1 MNLFKIKRNKLNRQ
15 EAFNFEKRSQ
25 FGIRKLTIGV
35 VSLVIG
41 SGMVLSGVEQVQAGT
56 DYDPGVEIR
65 YVRNGSPKALASD
78 GDFKIEKSFVE
89 VNGVQYVD
97 VTLTFNQD
105 HDGYARRFLYFNMP
119 KSLYEPEKITRE
131 LYWQGERTPR
141 ETTEYRTWQ
150 GDYRFAD
157 EPWYRLW
164 DHRYIIGS
172 PDSLQGERHK
182 KVTSPTDSGGDTIGG
197 QSEGRWNGDWN
208 RLMFSA
214 PNNAGSGQEAL
225 TKAASDFKATSR
237 TVYIN
242 RFSGSNDKHVYKF
255 RARVKD
261 GNAPMN
267 FVVGLNEESGSH
279 ANFLAQYGTT
289 PDTRTLAE
297 KSTINPPA
305 RIGVNSLQDL
315 SQQTRNNIAQK
326 IREANPDLFNGADPL
341 VTNVTVSSDG
351 VGGNAVLR
359 FKDGS
364 EKTIPMKQLV
374 YKINTASGA
383 APTAPSTSTN
393 FVLKGRGV
401 VGNDMVG
408 LQGED
413 HQLNL
418 PAKKAVANIAT
429 IGNKATY
436 LTQWQE
442 QLNKFLELNKQLQSW
457 NNQWGFKN
465 GARTFGPDNWKAQHL
480 TASIKYTD
488 SRQTQIQGIEVK
500 GVTKDSRFGGT
511 VNTQVYG
518 LLTPAM
524 LFYQEDPLKTTKD
537 EAKATIDSI
546 GNINGKAADWKS
558 RIDAAQNQQAIE
570 AIITEA
576 RNEKNALDKK
586 KAAAIQE
593 INALPHLSQNE
604 KTAAINAINS
614 ATTTT
619 VVDQKLN
626 DAKALNTTNM
636 RNKGKEA
643 INALS
648 KLNDGEKTPYRNRID
663 NATTQDQINAI
674 IEEAAFEDLKRSALE
689 QLDNMNPAPSN
700 KDELRAQ
707 ITETN
712 FNTVSSD
719 GKKPAE
725 RIEAILERAKA
736 EVLRDQ
742 ARRDINAIS
751 GLPEEKKNE
760 FLGIVDRAQTP
771 SEITNA
777 VDQAR
782 AYSDYIQAKDAIN
795 QLTNINNKQKEELL
809 AGLERDKSQQGVA
822 DMLTSARALDG
833 EMKHLKDLVAQAET
847 IKQSSDYSRA
857 DGAKKNTFNTALDA
871 AKRVSPQTG
880 ELPTTSVG
888 QLISNLTDAIRGLG
902 GTTQPVT
909 KDVDKGNLRAEIDR
923 SSQVKDSANAE
934 YTYASEDKKQAY
946 EQALTQAIAVRDKA
960 NPVATQAEVDAAL
973 AKLQEARI
981 ALDGHAPDRDTT
993 PPVLGGDRMEIYS
1006 DVAAH
1011 AISTVGRKVP
1021 RPNQPTPVEEYGEN
1035 STRLNELIVT
1045 DQESGINID
1054 SVTFD
1059 EATQRHLQLLGLKFV
1074 KYDRQ
1079 QDNGAVGYFTTIEE
1093 NGVVNFTGTGIA
1105 KFYFTVA
1112 NTHGVVSPRL
1122 EYRYILKDD
1131 IAPTATPTEHVL
1143 IRGQEATITI
1153 PIQDNSMFGTEGG
1166 VSTGTMSIRP
1176 ENNTSDPLTPAI
1188 LNFTNGNTPQ
1198 AFTISIP
1205 DSSPEFVFENHNYG
1219 KRSRT
1224 GTVSLTANPSQTLER
1239 TTYKFRVADGNTP
1252 RGTSEK
1258 VTFTDITFTV
1268 VDRLAAPEE
1277 SAKVSVNNPS
1287 RLTEDEK
1294 NAIKQAVRT
1303 ANPHIAEIDNA
1314 ANGDTNKQ
1322 VRIDVA
1328 ENGRVTVTYPHGGKT
1343 DTLTAQQV
1351 SKTNP
1356 APTFGDFGVNTT
1368 VGSSTYKTIF
1378 VFGAKTNG
1386 SEVVEYAPDFVPDN
1400 ATGGIP
1406 VQDNTGIAKVELI
1419 GIDNENKVTNTGIA
1433 FTPEGKLLGEFDRNQ
1448 STNLV
1453 RNGINSVWHHR
1464 IKATDNGNPA
1474 KSAITSTIRIKAYR
1488 VEKTDETAI
1497 AKVYGTALTQDELTN
1512 KLRVAVS
1519 SGMTVPA
1526 DNHSH
1531 KVAGYTPENGQFT
1544 AITNISELPT
1554 SGNYTVKMETT
1565 NVYGQTI
1572 VNNIAV
1578 DYNEQKDVIEPIAP
1592 TQQALIDGAAPTTD
1606 ADKTAL
1612 INALKEANKTPEGTS
1627 KFPENTRFDVAENGA
1642 VTITYPD
1649 NSSETVTVPFKQKD
1663 SAQHTPV
1670 VAETPIDSA
1679 TTAGTPLTETERNA
1693 VKAAVTVPN
1702 FPAGDK
1708 QPTITVPDNASVT
1721 NGTNGNTGK
1730 PVVVATVEYPDGTTE
1745 QVEVPVKQ
1753 RDNAKY
1759 EATVTN
1765 PDAPA
1770 AIKASHATGSQ
1781 ITDQADKNA
1790 ILAKVSVPAG
1800 SNGTP
1805 SLDQNPVV
1813 EVKDGKQVVKVT
1825 VTYPDQTTDTVYVPV
1840 DQKDNETHN
1849 PTAPA
1854 EAVKL
1859 DAPATANST
1868 LSDDDKN
1875 AIKAAVTVPANS
1887 GGQVSLPEDAK
1898 VELVNGNPVV
1908 KATVTYPDGTTDIV
1922 EVPVVQKDS
1931 TKYDATAKETPVPL
1945 DSPVTPGQTLSAE
1958 EREALKFGVNVPAGS
1973 NGEIHVP
1980 ENAAVKLVGDKPVV
1994 EAEVRYP
2001 DGTVDKVQVPVRQY
2015 DRAVY
2020 TPNLVNPKEV
2030 PISVEPT
2037 NDTQITSPDD
2047 AAILANV
2054 DVPAATPDGTKPEV
2068 TKTIA
2073 SPVKDGTGANQ
2084 GKKVVEV
2091 EITYPD
2097 KSKEKIE
2104 VPVKHADNQV
2114 HNPEAP
2120 TKPVQLDVAA
2130 TTDTSL
2136 SDADK
2141 QAVKD
2146 AVTIPQGSGGVASLP
2161 EDAKVVD
2168 RNGTPVVPVTVTY
2181 PDGTTETVDVPVVQ
2195 KDSTKHTPV
2204 LTEANSPVL
2213 TDTPAKANEP
2223 VQETDKA
2230 AIAAKVDKTTLP
2242 PGTETKVPD
2251 DSVVELENGK
2261 PVVPVLV
2268 SYPDGTSEI
2277 IKVPV
2282 DQKDDLTYNPEA
2294 PNKDNAVAITSPQT
2308 QGTEITDP
2316 TDKAAILDS
2325 VTVPAVDGGQV
2336 PQVTKEIASPV
2347 TEGPDGPYVTVKV
2360 SYPDGTSETVNV
2372 PVNQKDNETHNPTV
2386 PEKAVQV
2393 DAPAVQDGTLSEDD
2407 KKAIKDTVV
2416 IPEGSG
2422 GQASLPADAKVIDRN
2437 GTPVVPVT
2445 VTYPDN
2451 TTDTVYVPVVQKDS
2465 VKHTPSLTDADQPVL
2480 TDTPAKAETPVQDTD
2495 KAAIAAKVDLS
2506 KLPENTTAKVPDG
2519 AKVELD
2525 GDKPVV
2531 PVLVS
2536 YPDGTSEIIKVPVDQ
2551 KDSETYTPTAPAAE
2565 APVAITG
2572 SDAPDAPIAEA
2583 DKPAILNSVTVPA
2596 VDGGQAPKVTKE
2608 ITSPVKVVD
2617 GKAFVEVTVTY
2628 PDKTSEVIPV
2638 PVNQKDNEANTPTVT
2653 APEKPAPI
2661 SVPVAENTPVE
2672 TDADKKLITDKVN
2685 VAGLPNPPQSVKVAE
2700 PAKVVLDQAGNPVV
2714 NVEVTYP
2721 DGTKDIVPVPVKQ
2734 ADNQTNTPSL
2744 KDPEVGKPAEVLV
2757 AIDPTPGVAINN
2769 PMDKEAIAAKVD
2781 LSKLPAGT
2789 TAEVADGAVVAND
2802 PLTNKPVVP
2811 VTVTYPD
2818 GTSETINVP
2827 VKQADNL
2834 AMDPSLKDTNPVP
2847 ILTEATVGLTVS
2859 DKANLDA
2866 IVAKVDP
2873 KTGKAEVVNNTI
2885 VAGKEDGPHAGQPVV
2900 NVLVTYPDGT
2910 QDTIEVPVKQ
2920 ADNVVKE
2927 PSLTDQTPVPIQ
2939 AAATTGTTVPA
2950 DDKQAILAK
2959 VKVPEGANATIADDA
2974 TVVREDGQ
2982 PVVPVTVTYP
2992 DGTTD
2997 TISVPVKRADNSK
3010 YTPSQ
3015 VTDPVQVDAAT
3026 APGTAITS
3034 QDDKDAIIAAVPVPK
3049 VAAGEKAPVVSLPEN
3064 PQVEEVNGQP
3074 VVKAIVTYAD
3084 GTTDT
3089 VDVPIVQKVSATKEP
3104 SLKEAEAGKPAQAVI
3119 TENPTAGASI
3129 TDPADQNVILD
3140 KVVVPEGG
3148 KASIADDAVV
3158 EMDGDQPVLPV
3169 TVTYTDGS
3177 KDIIKVP
3184 VKQAD
3189 NVAKEPSL
3197 KSQTPVG
3204 VMDAPAVGAQV
3215 EEPADLEAIKN
3226 NVDTKGGTASIEDP
3240 TIVEGPNNQPAVA
3253 VKVTYPDGTADTI
3266 LVPIKTADNVTYTPV
3281 LKSTDPVLVSV
3292 AIDNGTAVPEADQA
3306 KILANV
3312 DVPALTADGDK
3323 PAVDLSIEN
3332 PVVLQKNGQAGV
3344 EVTVTYQDGSKDKI
3358 FVPVDTDTDKD
3369 GFSNKEEEKAGTSAT
3384 DPASTPA
3391 GQDSAERLNPGL
3403 TEPVE
3408 VKNPDKLTDA
3418 EKEAVKKAVEDSN
3431 DLPAG
3436 TTVSVANDGTV
3447 TVTYPDNSTDTIKP
3461 KDAVTQ
3467 FVDTDGDGI
3476 SDRQETENGTDP
3488 SKVDSDNDG
3497 FSDKEEVESGTDP
3510 TKADS
3515 KPASSETDTDGDGI
3529 SNEDEVARGTDP
3541 NKSDTDGDG
3550 FSDQEEIT
3558 AGSNPTKA
3566 DSTPANVDKDGDG
3579 FTDTEEAAAGTD
3591 ANNPASTPAGQDSA
3605 DRLNPGLTEPVEVK
3619 NPDKLTDAEKESV
3632 KKAVEDSNDLPE
3644 GTEVTVS
3651 DNGTVTVTY
3660 PDKST
3665 DTIQPAETVKVAKDT
3680 DKDGFTDTEEATA
3693 GTSATDPSSTPAG
3706 QDSAGQLTPSLAEP
3720 VEVKN
3725 PDKLTDAEK
3734 ESVKRA
3740 VEETNDLPAGT
3751 EVSVSD
3757 SGTVTVTYPDK
3768 STDTIQPAE
3777 TVKVAKDTDK
3787 DGFTDT
3793 EEATAGT
3800 DATNPASTPAG
3811 QDSAGQL
3818 TPSLAEPVEVKNPD
3832 KLTDAEKDAVKKAVE
3847 DSNDLPEGTEV
3858 TVSDNG
3864 TVTVTYPDKSTD
3876 TIQPAETVK
3885 VAKDTDKDGF
3895 TDTEEEKAGTNATDP
3910 SSTPAG
3916 QDSAGQLTPSLTEP
3930 VEVKN
3935 PDKLTDA
3942 EKEAVKKAVEDSNDL
3957 PEGTEV
3963 TVSDNG
3969 TVTVTYPDKSTDT
3982 IKPADTVKV
3991 AKDTDK
3997 DGFTDT
4003 EEEKA
4008 GTNATDPS
4016 STPAG
4021 QDSAGQLTPGLGEP
4035 VEVKNPDKLSDAE
4048 KEAVKDAV
4056 QESNDLPAGTEITV
4070 SDNGTVTVTYPDKST
4085 DTIKPTD
4092 TVKVAK
4098 DTDKDG
4104 FTDTEEEKA
4113 GTNATDPSSTPAGQ
4127 DSAGQLTPGLGEPV
4141 EVKNPDKLSDAEKE
4155 AVKDAVQES
4164 NDLPAGTEITVS
4176 DNGTVT
4182 VTYPDKSTD
4191 TIEPAE
4197 TVKATKPVSETPVA
4211 PSKPEVTSTASG
4223 DVVVTPPTDNVTN
4236 LDITFT
4242 PEGSSQPVTVVV
4254 SKDATGTWTAPADSG
4269 LVVNPDGTITIPAD
4283 KVADGTAVTVVAEN
4297 GSISSPEVGSTVVP
4311 VPVVT
4316 PETPVAPSKPEVI
4329 STTSGD
4335 VVVTPPTDNV
4345 TNLDITFTP
4354 EGSSQPVTVVVSK
4367 DATGTWTAPADSGLV
4382 VNPDG
4387 TITIPAE
4394 NVADG
4399 TAVTVVAEN
4408 GSVSSP
4414 EVGSAVVP
4422 VPTPEL
4428 PAIPAKPTS
4437 VTNADGS
4444 VTIVPPVENVTGL
4457 DITFTPEGATEP
4469 VTVTLGKDATGAWTA
4484 PADSGLVVNPD
4495 GTITIP
4501 ADRLAD
4507 GTEGQVG
4514 LVAKNGDLT
4523 SNDPAPQVPETPAKS
4538 SVETNENGSVTIV
4551 PPVENVT
4558 GIDITFTP
4566 EGASQPV
4573 TVVVSKDAT
4582 GAWTAPA
4589 DSGLVVNPDGTITI
4603 PADKVAD
4610 GTAVSVVTK
4619 NGQVPSDEASAT
4631 YVPAKP
4637 ASTDTPVVEVPATPS
4652 LALDG
4657 SGNVLITPP
4666 AENATSLDIT
4676 FTPAGSET
4684 PITVTANKDATG
4696 NWILPETSIAVVN
4709 PDGTISISTS
4719 EMEGGT
4725 AVSVV
4730 AKNEGIPSSQAA
4742 TLLVQPKQTAEELAP
4757 TVKKPIAVE
4766 DASKLTDAE
4775 KKELEDVVR
4784 KDNVLPEGT
4793 EVSVADD
4800 GTVTVTYPDKS
4811 TDTILP
4817 TKTVMDAQNG
4827 KGTSHSL
4834 PAYDLTADED
4844 KDGFTNEE
4852 ELKQGSNVA
4861 DAKSVPAGKS
4871 SAERLTPTNDLAVKV
4886 KDLTKLSDAE
4896 KKAVETAIR
4905 KDKDLPEGTQIEVAN
4920 DGSVTITYPDGSIG
4934 RLPADQT
4941 VLHATHGE
4949 GVSHSLPAYDLTADE
4964 DKDGFTNEEELKQG
4978 SNAAD
4983 AKSVPAGKSSAERL
4997 TPTNDLAVKVKDLTK
5012 LSDAEKKAV
5021 ETAIR
5026 KNNTLP
5032 EGTQIEVANDGSVTI
5047 TYPDGSVD
5055 QIVATKV
5062 VATDSTVSPDS
5073 GVSQSSGTTKVLP
5086 GSASST
5092 RAAKKP
5098 LPATGE
5104 NGSPILVLSGLALLA
5119 GVAMFRKAKRED
5131 EN

>member
-1 MNLFKIKRNKLNRQ
+1 MFKIKRNKLNRQ

-35 VSLVIG
+35 VSLAIG
-41 SGMVLSGVEQVQAGT
+41 SSMVLNGVVQVNAGT
-56 DYDPGVEIR
+56 DVDNGEIR
-65 YVRNGSPKALASD
+65 HVRNGSPKEMAEGSAIPGTIAEKANYRD
-78 GDFKIEKSFVE
+78 YKIETVP
-89 VNGVQYVD
+89 VVVDGVQYVD
-97 VTLTFNQD
+97 VTLTFNER
-105 HDGYARRFLYFNMP
+105 GRAYSKNRFYVFNMP
-119 KSLYEPEKITRE
+119 NSLYEPKVITRE
-131 LYWQGERTPR
+131 VYQQAVVESQASVGNQT
-141 ETTEYRTWQ
+141 YI
-150 GDYRFAD
+150 DYRVVSSQKISTLTTSGWRE
-157 EPWYRLW
+157 EPTNVAPGTERWGVNY
-164 DHRYIIGS
+164 RYINGNPNS
-172 PDSLQGERHK
+172 PYF
-182 KVTSPTDSGGDTIGG
+182 DSGKGTMRQVIGPG
-197 QSEGRWNGDWN
+197 T
-208 RLMFSA
+208 
-214 PNNAGSGQEAL
+214 NNAGEAISWIYTNAGSYHGDWDRL
-225 TKAASDFKATSR
+225 ISHEFDRKSEVVNEFKNKSNSIYIDQARHSR
-237 TVYIN
+237 EKV
-242 RFSGSNDKHVYKF
+242 VYKF

-261 GNAPMN
+261 PNADMN
-267 FVVGLNEESGSH
+267 FIFGMNEMIANGH
-279 ANFLAQYGTT
+279 ANFVAKYGKT
-289 PDTRTLAE
+289 PDNRKYSERFSVNTPAKITVDNTSNLTRDNKLAIIAKIKE
-297 KSTINPPA
+297 ANSSLFSTD
-305 RIGVNSLQDL
+305 NSLKTPILEEPVEGDIPTNGTGNITLRYTDGSTATIPVANTVRQKVVATNNPAPKVVTALTHDTAKNSATKTENGQRTRIQLPDKLGVTDL
-315 SQQTRNNIAQK
+315 GQIANPAAKIDPVNRATTAENLWNAQLNALRAKNLGTGGTFATNTYINNIGSASDPTENNGLYDMSATSRFALSLKKSSTGQIEGILVK
-326 IREANPDLFNGADPL
+326 GPNAANNGQENVGLITAEMLFKN
-341 VTNVTVSSDG
+341 VSSLEP
-351 VGGNAVLR
+351 VRQSAR
-359 FKDGS
+359 
-364 EKTIPMKQLV
+364 
-374 YKINTASGA
+374 
-383 APTAPSTSTN
+383 
-393 FVLKGRGV
+393 
-401 VGNDMVG
+401 
-408 LQGED
+408 
-413 HQLNL
+413 
-418 PAKKAVANIAT
+418 
-429 IGNKATY
+429 
-436 LTQWQE
+436 QE
-442 QLNKFLELNKQLQSW
+442 
-457 NNQWGFKN
+457 
-465 GARTFGPDNWKAQHL
+465 
-480 TASIKYTD
+480 
-488 SRQTQIQGIEVK
+488 
-500 GVTKDSRFGGT
+500 
-511 VNTQVYG
+511 
-518 LLTPAM
+518 
-524 LFYQEDPLKTTKD
+524 
-537 EAKATIDSI
+537 
-546 GNINGKAADWKS
+546 
-558 RIDAAQNQQAIE
+558 IDALGAIDGKDVWK
-570 AIITEA
+570 
-576 RNEKNALDKK
+576 NE
-586 KAAAIQE
+586 
-593 INALPHLSQNE
+593 
-604 KTAAINAINS
+604 INS
-614 ATTTT
+614 ATSEETIQA
-619 VVDQKLN
+619 VVDKAKRAKAEFDKKKDAVKAKIDALTTLTPEQKEQFKQRVDNTTQSHMLEVPYE
-626 DAKALNTTNM
+626 DAKKAGLAKEKEQAIALINSLEHLPATGSPSKQESIDWINDEWIVPDSAALKNEVTDALINNAKIKA
-636 RNKGKEA
+636 NKELD
-643 INALS
+643 AL
-648 KLNDGEKTPYRNRID
+648 
-663 NATTQDQINAI
+663 
-674 IEEAAFEDLKRSALE
+674 
-689 QLDNMNPAPSN
+689 NPAPSN
-700 KDELRAQ
+700 LAELKRQINAVTKESAKAQ
-707 ITETN
+707 
-712 FNTVSSD
+712 
-719 GKKPAE
+719 GKTGQE
-725 RIEAILERAKA
+725 IIEAIVEKAKA
-736 EVLRDQ
+736 DSLKEQAKKDIAAVPGLSSTKKEEYKAKVDAATNVRDLEQ
-742 ARRDINAIS
+742 IVSEAKAHAEYETAKQTIQ
-751 GLPEEKKNE
+751 GLPNLNNAQKEALIRSLDDDKTQAGIAATLDEARQQDSDMARLKELEVQAEQLKNSSAYRDGAQDKKKA
-760 FLGIVDRAQTP
+760 LDDALAASKAITP
-771 SEITNA
+771 SNGQRPT
-777 VDQAR
+777 VDLGQMIRNLEDGIKGLGQNPVAR
-782 AYSDYIQAKDAIN
+782 
-795 QLTNINNKQKEELL
+795 TV
-809 AGLERDKSQQGVA
+809 DKSS
-822 DMLTSARALDG
+822 L
-833 EMKHLKDLVAQAET
+833 
-847 IKQSSDYSRA
+847 
-857 DGAKKNTFNTALDA
+857 N
-871 AKRVSPQTG
+871 
-880 ELPTTSVG
+880 
-888 QLISNLTDAIRGLG
+888 
-902 GTTQPVT
+902 
-909 KDVDKGNLRAEIDR
+909 AEIQRD
-923 SSQVKDSANAE
+923 SSVKAQNNYSYQFATE
-934 YTYASEDKKQAY
+934 SKKQAY
-946 EQALTQAIAVRDKA
+946 ETA
-960 NPVATQAEVDAAL
+960 
-973 AKLQEARI
+973 LQEAQNVANNQQATQDQVNAATDKLRNARL
-981 ALDGHAPDRDTT
+981 ALDGHAPDHVQDTLADST
-993 PPVLGGDRMEIYS
+993 DLVVPEAVQIKGTTVAEDEKQTIIDALKAANPGKLPADTNYDVAPNGAVTVRYS
-1006 DVAAH
+1006 DNSREDVNVPLKSG
-1011 AISTVGRKVP
+1011 IPTVTT
-1021 RPNQPTPVEEYGEN
+1021 QPHDLVVFKNTDMTTPVELAGFADNESISDVQIV
-1035 STRLNELIVT
+1035 ST
-1045 DQESGINID
+1045 
-1054 SVTFD
+1054 
-1059 EATQRHLQLLGLKFV
+1059 
-1074 KYDRQ
+1074 
-1079 QDNGAVGYFTTIEE
+1079 
-1093 NGVVNFTGTGIA
+1093 NGVTKDEMGL
-1105 KFYFTVA
+1105 TV
-1112 NTHGVVSPRL
+1112 G
-1122 EYRYILKDD
+1122 EKDK
-1131 IAPTATPTEHVL
+1131 
-1143 IRGQEATITI
+1143 
-1153 PIQDNSMFGTEGG
+1153 
-1166 VSTGTMSIRP
+1166 
-1176 ENNTSDPLTPAI
+1176 ENNTKAALISGKTGTSYGVGKHTRKLRALDNLGQASAATNDFYVRVVDATVNQPDTAIEKAFDQALTPEDVRPKI
-1188 LNFTNGNTPQ
+1188 NFN
-1198 AFTISIP
+1198 
-1205 DSSPEFVFENHNYG
+1205 
-1219 KRSRT
+1219 
-1224 GTVSLTANPSQTLER
+1224 
-1239 TTYKFRVADGNTP
+1239 
-1252 RGTSEK
+1252 
-1258 VTFTDITFTV
+1258 
-1268 VDRLAAPEE
+1268 
-1277 SAKVSVNNPS
+1277 
-1287 RLTEDEK
+1287 
-1294 NAIKQAVRT
+1294 
-1303 ANPHIAEIDNA
+1303 
-1314 ANGDTNKQ
+1314 
-1322 VRIDVA
+1322 
-1328 ENGRVTVTYPHGGKT
+1328 
-1343 DTLTAQQV
+1343 
-1351 SKTNP
+1351 
-1356 APTFGDFGVNTT
+1356 
-1368 VGSSTYKTIF
+1368 VGS
-1378 VFGAKTNG
+1378 G
-1386 SEVVEYAPDFVPDN
+1386 
-1400 ATGGIP
+1400 
-1406 VQDNTGIAKVELI
+1406 QDNLI
-1419 GIDNENKVTNTGIA
+1419 DFEVII
-1433 FTPEGKLLGEFDRNQ
+1433 P
-1448 STNLV
+1448 
-1453 RNGINSVWHHR
+1453 
-1464 IKATDNGNPA
+1464 TDA
-1474 KSAITSTIRIKAYR
+1474 
-1488 VEKTDETAI
+1488 
-1497 AKVYGTALTQDELTN
+1497 
-1512 KLRVAVS
+1512 
-1519 SGMTVPA
+1519 
-1526 DNHSH
+1526 
-1531 KVAGYTPENGQFT
+1531 
-1544 AITNISELPT
+1544 PT
-1554 SGNYTVKMETT
+1554 SGQNKDIPVIIRTKAHANAPEDFKRTFVSQDKTVTVRAT
-1565 NVYGQTI
+1565 W
-1572 VNNIAV
+1572 
-1578 DYNEQKDVIEPIAP
+1578 P
-1592 TQQALIDGAAPTTD
+1592 TQAAHIEVVPPANTAPALIDSARPTTD
-1606 ADKTAL
+1606 ADKTALINALKEANKTPEGASKFPENTDFNVAENGAVTITYPDRSSETVTVPFKQKDSAQHTPVVTETPINSAATANTPLTEEERNAVKEAVTVPTFTGDRQPTVTVPADARVTNGTEGNTGKPVVVATVEYPDGSTEQVEVPVKSGIPTVTTQPHDLVVFKNTDMTTPVELGGFTDNESIKDVQIVSTNGSTKDEMGLTVGEKDKGSNTKAALISGKTDSAIGKHTRKLRALDNLDQASAATNDFYVRIVDATVNQPETAIEKALGQALTPEDVRPKINFNVGSGQDNMIDFEVIIPTDAPTSGQNKEVSVIIRTKAHANAPEDFKRTFVSQDKTVTVRATWPTQAAHIEVAPPADTAPALIDSARPTTETDKNAL

-1627 KFPENTRFDVAENGA
+1627 KFPENTRFDVAENGT

-1649 NSSETVTVPFKQKD
+1649 RSSETVNVPFKQKD
-1663 SAQHTPV
+1663 SAQHTPSV
-1670 VAETPIDSA
+1670 TETPINSAA
-1679 TTAGTPLTETERNA
+1679 TTGTPLTEDERNA

-1745 QVEVPVKQ
+1745 QVEVPVRR

-1825 VTYPDQTTDTVYVPV
+1825 VTYGDQTKDEVFVPV

-1849 PTAPA
+1849 PTAP
-1854 EAVKL
+1854 ETAVQV

-1887 GGQVSLPEDAK
+1887 GGQVSLAPDAK

-1908 KATVTYPDGTTDIV
+1908 KATVTYPDGTTDI
-1922 EVPVVQKDS
+1922 
-1931 TKYDATAKETPVPL
+1931 
-1945 DSPVTPGQTLSAE
+1945 
-1958 EREALKFGVNVPAGS
+1958 
-1973 NGEIHVP
+1973 
-1980 ENAAVKLVGDKPVV
+1980 
-1994 EAEVRYP
+1994 
-2001 DGTVDKVQVPVRQY
+2001 
-2015 DRAVY
+2015 
-2020 TPNLVNPKEV
+2020 
-2030 PISVEPT
+2030 
-2037 NDTQITSPDD
+2037 
-2047 AAILANV
+2047 
-2054 DVPAATPDGTKPEV
+2054 
-2068 TKTIA
+2068 
-2073 SPVKDGTGANQ
+2073 
-2084 GKKVVEV
+2084 
-2091 EITYPD
+2091 
-2097 KSKEKIE
+2097 
-2104 VPVKHADNQV
+2104 
-2114 HNPEAP
+2114 
-2120 TKPVQLDVAA
+2120 
-2130 TTDTSL
+2130 
-2136 SDADK
+2136 
-2141 QAVKD
+2141 
-2146 AVTIPQGSGGVASLP
+2146 
-2161 EDAKVVD
+2161 
-2168 RNGTPVVPVTVTY
+2168 
-2181 PDGTTETVDVPVVQ
+2181 VDVPVVQ

-2407 KKAIKDTVV
+2407 KKAVKDAVV
-2416 IPEGSG
+2416 IPDGSG
-2422 GQASLPADAKVIDRN
+2422 GVASLPEDAKVELVDN
-2437 GTPVVPVT
+2437 KPVVPVT

-2451 TTDTVYVPVVQKDS
+2451 TKDTVYVPVVQKDS
-2465 VKHTPSLTDADQPVL
+2465 VKYTPSLTDANSPVL

-2519 AKVELD
+2519 AKVELVD
-2525 GDKPVV
+2525 NKPVV

-2536 YPDGTSEIIKVPVDQ
+2536 YPDGTSETIKVPVDQ

-2565 APVAITG
+2565 TPVAITG
-2572 SDAPDAPIAEA
+2572 SDAPDAPIAET

-2628 PDKTSEVIPV
+2628 PDDTYEKVNV
-2638 PVNQKDNEANTPTVT
+2638 PVNQKDNEANDPTVT

-2672 TDADKKLITDKVN
+2672 SDADKKLITDKVN

-2700 PAKVVLDQAGNPVV
+2700 PAKVVMDQAGNPVV

-2744 KDPEVGKPAEVLV
+2744 KEPELGKPAEALV
-2757 AIDPTPGVAINN
+2757 AIDPTPGAAITNQA
-2769 PMDKEAIAAKVD
+2769 DKDAVVAKVD

-2789 TAEVADGAVVAND
+2789 TAAVADGAVVAND

-2818 GTSETINVP
+2818 GTSEIINVP

-2834 AMDPSLKDTNPVP
+2834 ALDPSLKDTNPVP

-2866 IVAKVDP
+2866 IAAKVDP

-2920 ADNVVKE
+2920 ADNVANE

-2939 AAATTGTTVPA
+2939 AAATTGTPVPA
-2950 DDKQAILAK
+2950 SDKQAILDK
-2959 VKVPEGANATIADDA
+2959 VEVPEGANATIADDA
-2974 TVVREDGQ
+2974 TVVRENGQ

-3010 YTPSQ
+3010 YTPSP

-3064 PQVEEVNGQP
+3064 PRVEEVNGQP

-3240 TIVEGPNNQPAVA
+3240 TIVEGPNHQPAVA

-3292 AIDNGTAVPEADQA
+3292 ATDNGTAVPEADQA

-3344 EVTVTYQDGSKDKI
+3344 EVTVTYPDGSKDKI

-3384 DPASTPA
+3384 DPASTPD

-3418 EKEAVKKAVEDSN
+3418 EKEAVKKAVEASN

-3447 TVTYPDNSTDTIKP
+3447 TVTYPDNSTDTIQP

-3497 FSDKEEVESGTDP
+3497 FSDKEEVERGTDP

-3529 SNEDEVARGTDP
+3529 SNEDEATRGTDP

-3591 ANNPASTPAGQDSA
+3591 ANNPSSTPEGQDSAERLNPGLTEPVEVKNSDKLTDAEKEAVKKAVEDSNDLPAGTTVSVANDGTVTVTYPDKSTDTIQPAETVKVAKDTDKDGFTDTEEATAGTSATDPSSTPAGQDSA
-3605 DRLNPGLTEPVEVK
+3605 GQLTPSLAEPVEVK

-3706 QDSAGQLTPSLAEP
+3706 QDSADRLNPGLTEP

-3800 DATNPASTPAG
+3800 DATNPSSTPAGQDSAGQLTPSLAEPVEVKNPDKLTDAEKESVKKAVEDSNDLPEGTEVSVSDNGTVTVTYPDKSTDTIQPAETVKVAKDTDKDGFTDTEEEKAGTNATDPSSTPAGQDSAGQLTPGLTEPVEVKNPDKLTDAEKDAVKKAVEASNDLPEGTEVTVSDNGTVTVTYPDKSTDTIQPAETVKVAKDTDKDGFTDTEEATAGTDATNPASTPAG

-3832 KLTDAEKDAVKKAVE
+3832 KLTDAEKESVKKAVE

-3858 TVSDNG
+3858 SVSDNG

-3969 TVTVTYPDKSTDT
+3969 TVTVTYPDKSADT
-3982 IKPADTVKV
+3982 I
-3991 AKDTDK
+3991 
-3997 DGFTDT
+3997 
-4003 EEEKA
+4003 
-4008 GTNATDPS
+4008 
-4016 STPAG
+4016 
-4021 QDSAGQLTPGLGEP
+4021 Q
-4035 VEVKNPDKLSDAE
+4035 
-4048 KEAVKDAV
+4048 
-4056 QESNDLPAGTEITV
+4056 
-4070 SDNGTVTVTYPDKST
+4070 
-4085 DTIKPTD
+4085 PTD
-4092 TVKVAK
+4092 TVKA
-4098 DTDKDG
+4098 
-4104 FTDTEEEKA
+4104 A
-4113 GTNATDPSSTPAGQ
+4113 
-4127 DSAGQLTPGLGEPV
+4127 
-4141 EVKNPDKLSDAEKE
+4141 
-4155 AVKDAVQES
+4155 
-4164 NDLPAGTEITVS
+4164 
-4176 DNGTVT
+4176 
-4182 VTYPDKSTD
+4182 
-4191 TIEPAE
+4191 
-4197 TVKATKPVSETPVA
+4197 KPVSETPVA
-4211 PSKPEVTSTASG
+4211 PSKPEVTATDSG
-4223 DVVVTPPTDNVTN
+4223 AVVVTPPTDNVTN

-4242 PEGSSQPVTVVV
+4242 PEGASQPVTVVV
-4254 SKDATGTWTAPADSG
+4254 SKDENGIWTAPADSG
-4269 LVVNPDGTITIPAD
+4269 LVINSDGTITIPAE

-4311 VPVVT
+4311 VPAVT
-4316 PETPVAPSKPEVI
+4316 PETPVAPSKPEV
-4329 STTSGD
+4329 TATDSGA

-4730 AKNEGIPSSQAA
+4730 AKNEGVPSSQAA

-4896 KKAVETAIR
+4896 KETVETAIR

-4941 VLHATHGE
+4941 VLQVAHGE
-4949 GVSHSLPAYDLTADE
+4949 GTSHSLPAYDLTADE

-4978 SNAAD
+4978 SNVAD

-5012 LSDAEKKAV
+5012 LTDAEKKAV

>member
-1 MNLFKIKRNKLNRQ
+1 MFKIKRNKLNRQ
-15 EAFNFEKRSQ
+15 EAFNFEKRSR

-35 VSLVIG
+35 VSLAIG
-41 SGMVLSGVEQVQAGT
+41 SGMVLNAAEQVYAGT
-56 DYDPGVEIR
+56 DFDSGEIR
-65 YVRNGSPKALASD
+65 HVRNGSPKEMAEGSAVPGTIAEKANYRD
-78 GDFKIEKSFVE
+78 YKIETVPVVE
-89 VNGVQYVD
+89 NGVQYVD
-97 VTLTFNQD
+97 VTLTFNER
-105 HDGYARRFLYFNMP
+105 GRAYSKNRFYVFNMP
-119 KSLYEPEKITRE
+119 SSLYEPKVITRE
-131 LYWQGERTPR
+131 VYQQAVQESQSSVGSQTYTDYKIVASQKISTLTTSGWR
-141 ETTEYRTWQ
+141 E
-150 GDYRFAD
+150 
-157 EPWYRLW
+157 EPTNVAPGTDRWGVNY
-164 DHRYIIGS
+164 RYINGNPESSDYNKGNNTMRQIIGPGNNNS
-172 PDSLQGERHK
+172 GEAISWIY
-182 KVTSPTDSGGDTIGG
+182 TSKGAYD
-197 QSEGRWNGDWN
+197 GDWD
-208 RLMFSA
+208 RLISHSFDGKA
-214 PNNAGSGQEAL
+214 EVVNN
-225 TKAASDFKATSR
+225 FKNKSNSIYIEQARHSR
-237 TVYIN
+237 EKV
-242 RFSGSNDKHVYKF
+242 VYKF

-261 GNAPMN
+261 PNADMN
-267 FVVGLNEESGSH
+267 FIFGMNEMIANGH
-279 ANFLAQYGTT
+279 ANFVAKYGKT
-289 PDTRTLAE
+289 PDNRKYSERFSVNTPAKITVDNTSNLTRDNKLAIIAKIKEANSSLFSTDNSLKTPILEEPVEGDIPTNGTGNITLRYTDGSTATIPVANTVRQKVVATNNPAPKVVTALTHDTAKNSATKTENGQRTRIQLPDKLGVTDLGQIANPAAKIDPVNRATTAE
-297 KSTINPPA
+297 NLWNAQLNALRAKNLGTGGTFATNTYINNIGSASDPTENNGLYDMSATSRFALSLKKSSTGQIEGILVKGPNADNNAQVDVGLITADMLFKNVSSIEPA
-305 RIGVNSLQDL
+305 RQSARQEIDNLG
-315 SQQTRNNIAQK
+315 NI
-326 IREANPDLFNGADPL
+326 
-341 VTNVTVSSDG
+341 DG
-351 VGGNAVLR
+351 
-359 FKDGS
+359 KDGWKN
-364 EKTIPMKQLV
+364 EINNAGTEAEIQAVVDKAKRTKAEFDKKKDAVKAKIDALTTLTPEQKEQFKQRV
-374 YKINTASGA
+374 DNTTQSHMLEV
-383 APTAPSTSTN
+383 PY
-393 FVLKGRGV
+393 
-401 VGNDMVG
+401 
-408 LQGED
+408 ED
-413 HQLNL
+413 
-418 PAKKAVANIAT
+418 AKKA
-429 IGNKATY
+429 
-436 LTQWQE
+436 
-442 QLNKFLELNKQLQSW
+442 
-457 NNQWGFKN
+457 
-465 GARTFGPDNWKAQHL
+465 
-480 TASIKYTD
+480 
-488 SRQTQIQGIEVK
+488 
-500 GVTKDSRFGGT
+500 
-511 VNTQVYG
+511 G
-518 LLTPAM
+518 L
-524 LFYQEDPLKTTKD
+524 
-537 EAKATIDSI
+537 AKE
-546 GNINGKAADWKS
+546 KE
-558 RIDAAQNQQAIE
+558 QAI
-570 AIITEA
+570 
-576 RNEKNALDKK
+576 AL
-586 KAAAIQE
+586 
-593 INALPHLSQNE
+593 
-604 KTAAINAINS
+604 INS
-614 ATTTT
+614 LEHLPATGSPSKQESIEWINDPWIVPDSAT
-619 VVDQKLN
+619 LN
-626 DAKALNTTNM
+626 NEVTDALINNAKFKA
-636 RNKGKEA
+636 KKE
-643 INALS
+643 
-648 KLNDGEKTPYRNRID
+648 
-663 NATTQDQINAI
+663 
-674 IEEAAFEDLKRSALE
+674 
-689 QLDNMNPAPSN
+689 LDAMNPAPSN
-700 KDELRAQ
+700 LAELKRQIDAVTRDTAKAQ
-707 ITETN
+707 
-712 FNTVSSD
+712 
-719 GKKPAE
+719 GKTGQE
-725 RIEAILERAKA
+725 IIEAIVEKAKTDALKEQAKKDIAAVPGLSAEKKKEYQDKVDAATNVRDLEQIVSEAKA
-736 EVLRDQ
+736 HAEYETAKQTIQGLPNLNNAQKEALLASLDDDKTQAGIAATLDEARQQDSDMARLKELQDQ
-742 ARRDINAIS
+742 AEQLKNSSAYRDGQPDKKKTLDDALNASKLI
-751 GLPEEKKNE
+751 
-760 FLGIVDRAQTP
+760 TP
-771 SEITNA
+771 SNGQRPT
-777 VDQAR
+777 VDLGQMIRNLEDGIKGLGQNPVAR
-782 AYSDYIQAKDAIN
+782 
-795 QLTNINNKQKEELL
+795 TV
-809 AGLERDKSQQGVA
+809 DKSS
-822 DMLTSARALDG
+822 L
-833 EMKHLKDLVAQAET
+833 
-847 IKQSSDYSRA
+847 
-857 DGAKKNTFNTALDA
+857 N
-871 AKRVSPQTG
+871 
-880 ELPTTSVG
+880 
-888 QLISNLTDAIRGLG
+888 
-902 GTTQPVT
+902 
-909 KDVDKGNLRAEIDR
+909 AEIQRD
-923 SSQVKDSANAE
+923 SSVKAQNNYSYQFATE
-934 YTYASEDKKQAY
+934 SKKQAY
-946 EQALTQAIAVRDKA
+946 ETA
-960 NPVATQAEVDAAL
+960 
-973 AKLQEARI
+973 LQEAQNVANNQQATQDQVNAATDKLRNARL
-981 ALDGHAPDRDTT
+981 ALDGHAPDRVQDTT
-993 PPVLGGDRMEIYS
+993 PPVLEGDKMTAYS
-1006 DVAAH
+1006 DVSVH
-1011 AISTVGRKVP
+1011 GVSTVGRKVP
-1021 RPNQPTPVEEYGEN
+1021 RPNQSTTVDEYGEN
-1035 STRLNELIVT
+1035 STSLVELILK
-1045 DQESGINID
+1045 DDESDIDINSITFEEASLAQLR
-1054 SVTFD
+1054 SVG
-1059 EATQRHLQLLGLKFV
+1059 LQFV
-1074 KYDRQ
+1074 KYDSQ
-1079 QDNGAVGYFTTIEE
+1079 KENGAVGYFTTIEE
-1093 NGVVNFTGTGIA
+1093 NGIVKFTGSGNL
-1105 KFYFTVA
+1105 KLYFTVA
-1112 NTHGVVSPRL
+1112 NSDGATSQRL
-1122 EYRYILKDD
+1122 EYRYTLKDD

-1143 IRGQEATITI
+1143 IRGQEATVSI
-1153 PIQDNSMFGTEGG
+1153 PIEDNSLFGTGGG

-1176 ENNTSDPLTPAI
+1176 ANNTTDPLTPTI
-1188 LNFTNGNTPQ
+1188 LNFTNGNSPQ

-1205 DSSPEFVFENHNYG
+1205 ENSPEFMFGSENYG
-1219 KRSRT
+1219 KRSHT
-1224 GTVSLTANPSQTLER
+1224 GTVSLVANPSQTLER
-1239 TTYKFRVADGNTP
+1239 TTYKFRLADGNKPHT
-1252 RGTSEK
+1252 TAEK
-1258 VTFTDITFTV
+1258 VSFTDITFTV
-1268 VDRLAAPEE
+1268 VERLVAPEE

-1294 NAIKQAVRT
+1294 NAIKQAVKN
-1303 ANPHIAEIDNA
+1303 ANPHIAAIDGNA
-1314 ANGDTNKQ
+1314 GGVADKQ
-1322 VRIDVA
+1322 VKIDVA
-1328 ENGRVTVTYPHGGKT
+1328 NDGRVTVTYPHGGKT
-1343 DTLTAQQV
+1343 DSLEANLVTKENRAPIAHVEEFGPKRQVTGNQIPDSNPNDRNRPTVFVFANQAIPTGREGLTREVLETKNMGFLKMTDPDGDTLREVNITNINSASIGIKVSPNGTLSGTPTSVLNPGQGWVAMVKPVDQHGKQGNPVYFHFRAYTDKLVADAETNPVAGTYGQAVRDQDIFSKLTIDARSRDTAVPETFTVPDGSNPAEKAQYTRTITGYSSTNNGQGV
-1351 SKTNP
+1351 TTVKNGVAGLPTQGTYYAEVTTTNIWGQTIKNYVKVVYALLTDTLNPQAPTTPVNIQGDTVQDSEKPRIIQALKDANPSITFPETTRFEVAGDGTVTIIYPDDSTATPSRDTVRVPTESNP

-1406 VQDNTGIAKVELI
+1406 VQDNTSIAKVELI

-1474 KSAITSTIRIKAYR
+1474 KSAITSTIRFQAYR

-1670 VAETPIDSA
+1670 VAETPINSA
-1679 TTAGTPLTETERNA
+1679 ATAGTELTETERNA

-1702 FPAGDK
+1702 FPAGDR
-1708 QPTITVPDNASVT
+1708 QPTVTVPADARVT
-1721 NGTNGNTGK
+1721 DGTNGNTGK
-1730 PVVVATVEYPDGTTE
+1730 PVVVVTVNYPDGSSE
-1745 QVEVPVKQ
+1745 NVEVPVKQ

-1759 EATVTN
+1759 EATVSN
-1765 PDAPA
+1765 PDTPA
-1770 AIKASHATGSQ
+1770 AIKASHETGTQ
-1781 ITDQADKNA
+1781 ITDQADKDA
-1790 ILAKVSVPAG
+1790 ILAKVSVPTG
-1800 SNGTP
+1800 SKGTP

-1813 EVKDGKQVVKVT
+1813 EERDGKPVVKVT

-1898 VELVNGNPVV
+1898 VELVGDKPVV

-1922 EVPVVQKDS
+1922 DVPVVQKDS
-1931 TKYDATAKETPVPL
+1931 TKYDATASTTPVPL

-1980 ENAAVKLVGDKPVV
+1980 ENAAVKLDGDKPVV

-2020 TPNLVNPKEV
+2020 TPNLVEAKEV

-2037 NDTQITSPDD
+2037 NDTQIASPDD

-2130 TTDTSL
+2130 TSDTSL

-2230 AIAAKVDKTTLP
+2230 AIAAKVDKKTLP
-2242 PGTETKVPD
+2242 QGTETKVPD
-2251 DSVVELENGK
+2251 DAVVELENGK

-2282 DQKDDLTYNPEA
+2282 DQKDDLTYNPTA

-2308 QGTEITDP
+2308 PGTEITDP

-2325 VTVPAVDGGQV
+2325 VTVPAVDGGQA
-2336 PQVTKEIASPV
+2336 PRVTKEITSPV
-2347 TEGPDGPYVTVKV
+2347 TEGPDGPYVTVTV
-2360 SYPDGTSETVNV
+2360 TYPDDTSETVNV

-2386 PEKAVQV
+2386 PETAVQV

-2407 KKAIKDTVV
+2407 KKAVKDAVT

-2661 SVPVAENTPVE
+2661 SLPVAENTPVE

-3064 PQVEEVNGQP
+3064 PQVEVVNAQP

-3104 SLKEAEAGKPAQAVI
+3104 SLKETEPGKLAQAVI
-3119 TENPTAGASI
+3119 TENPTAGKAI
-3129 TDPADQNVILD
+3129 TDPADQKAILD

-3292 AIDNGTAVPEADQA
+3292 ATDNGTAVPEADQA

-3369 GFSNKEEEKAGTSAT
+3369 GFSNKEEEKAGTNAT
-3384 DPASTPA
+3384 DPSSTPA
-3391 GQDSAERLNPGL
+3391 GQDSAGRLTPGL

-3497 FSDKEEVESGTDP
+3497 FSDKEEVERGTDP

-3660 PDKST
+3660 PDKSA
-3665 DTIQPAETVKVAKDT
+3665 DTIQ
-3680 DKDGFTDTEEATA
+3680 
-3693 GTSATDPSSTPAG
+3693 
-3706 QDSAGQLTPSLAEP
+3706 
-3720 VEVKN
+3720 
-3725 PDKLTDAEK
+3725 
-3734 ESVKRA
+3734 
-3740 VEETNDLPAGT
+3740 
-3751 EVSVSD
+3751 
-3757 SGTVTVTYPDK
+3757 
-3768 STDTIQPAE
+3768 
-3777 TVKVAKDTDK
+3777 
-3787 DGFTDT
+3787 
-3793 EEATAGT
+3793 
-3800 DATNPASTPAG
+3800 
-3811 QDSAGQL
+3811 
-3818 TPSLAEPVEVKNPD
+3818 
-3832 KLTDAEKDAVKKAVE
+3832 
-3847 DSNDLPEGTEV
+3847 
-3858 TVSDNG
+3858 
-3864 TVTVTYPDKSTD
+3864 
-3876 TIQPAETVK
+3876 
-3885 VAKDTDKDGF
+3885 
-3895 TDTEEEKAGTNATDP
+3895 
-3910 SSTPAG
+3910 
-3916 QDSAGQLTPSLTEP
+3916 
-3930 VEVKN
+3930 
-3935 PDKLTDA
+3935 
-3942 EKEAVKKAVEDSNDL
+3942 
-3957 PEGTEV
+3957 
-3963 TVSDNG
+3963 
-3969 TVTVTYPDKSTDT
+3969 
-3982 IKPADTVKV
+3982 
-3991 AKDTDK
+3991 
-3997 DGFTDT
+3997 
-4003 EEEKA
+4003 
-4008 GTNATDPS
+4008 
-4016 STPAG
+4016 
-4021 QDSAGQLTPGLGEP
+4021 
-4035 VEVKNPDKLSDAE
+4035 
-4048 KEAVKDAV
+4048 
-4056 QESNDLPAGTEITV
+4056 
-4070 SDNGTVTVTYPDKST
+4070 
-4085 DTIKPTD
+4085 PTD
-4092 TVKVAK
+4092 TVKA
-4098 DTDKDG
+4098 
-4104 FTDTEEEKA
+4104 A
-4113 GTNATDPSSTPAGQ
+4113 
-4127 DSAGQLTPGLGEPV
+4127 
-4141 EVKNPDKLSDAEKE
+4141 
-4155 AVKDAVQES
+4155 
-4164 NDLPAGTEITVS
+4164 
-4176 DNGTVT
+4176 
-4182 VTYPDKSTD
+4182 
-4191 TIEPAE
+4191 
-4197 TVKATKPVSETPVA
+4197 KPVSETPVA
-4211 PSKPEVTSTASG
+4211 PSKPEVTATDSG
-4223 DVVVTPPTDNVTN
+4223 AVVVTPPTDNVTN

-4242 PEGSSQPVTVVV
+4242 PEGASQPVTVVV
-4254 SKDATGTWTAPADSG
+4254 SKDENGIWTAPADSG
-4269 LVVNPDGTITIPAD
+4269 LVINSDGTITIPAE

-4311 VPVVT
+4311 VPAVT
-4316 PETPVAPSKPEVI
+4316 PETPVAPSKPEV
-4329 STTSGD
+4329 TATDSGA

-4469 VTVTLGKDATGAWTA
+4469 VTVTLGKDATGTWTA

-4730 AKNEGIPSSQAA
+4730 AKNEGVPSSQAA

-4896 KKAVETAIR
+4896 KETVETAIR

-4941 VLHATHGE
+4941 VLQVAHGE
-4949 GVSHSLPAYDLTADE
+4949 GTSHSLPAYDLTADE

-4978 SNAAD
+4978 SNVAD

-5012 LSDAEKKAV
+5012 LTDAEKKAV

>member
-1 MNLFKIKRNKLNRQ
+1 MLKIKRNKLNCQ
-15 EAFNFEKRSQ
+15 EAFNFEKRSR

-35 VSLVIG
+35 VSLAIG

-65 YVRNGSPKALASD
+65 YVRNGSPKDLASD

-182 KVTSPTDSGGDTIGG
+182 KVTSPTDPGGDTIGG
-197 QSEGRWNGDWN
+197 QSEGRWNGDWD
-208 RLMFSA
+208 RLMFSV
-214 PNNAGSGQEAL
+214 PNNAGSGKEAL

-242 RFSGSNDKHVYKF
+242 RFSGSTDKHVYKF

-326 IREANPDLFNGADPL
+326 IREANPDLFNGAGPL

-351 VGGNAVLR
+351 IGGNAVLR

-465 GARTFGPDNWKAQHL
+465 SARTFGPDNWKAQHL

-500 GVTKDSRFGGT
+500 GVTKDSRFGGP

-857 DGAKKNTFNTALDA
+857 DRAKQNTFNTALDA

-923 SSQVKDSANAE
+923 SSQVKDPANAE

-1268 VDRLAAPEE
+1268 VNPLAAPEE
-1277 SAKVSVNNPS
+1277 NAKVFVNNPS
-1287 RLTEDEK
+1287 RLTEEEK
-1294 NAIKQAVRT
+1294 NAIKQAVKT

-1328 ENGRVTVTYPHGGKT
+1328 ANGRVTVTYPHGGKT

-1368 VGSSTYKTIF
+1368 VGNSTHKTIF

-1386 SEVVEYAPDFVPDN
+1386 SQVVEDAPNFVPAN

-1419 GIDNENKVTNTGIA
+1419 GIDNENKVTATGIA
-1433 FTPEGKLLGEFDRNQ
+1433 FTPDGKLLGEFDRNQ

-1453 RNGINSVWHHR
+1453 RNGINSRWHHR

-1474 KSAITSTIRIKAYR
+1474 KSAITSTIRFQAYR

-1531 KVAGYTPENGQFT
+1531 KVAGYTVNNQFT

-1592 TQQALIDGAAPTTD
+1592 TQQALIDSARPTTE
-1606 ADKTAL
+1606 ADKNAL
-1612 INALKEANKTPEGTS
+1612 INALKEANKTPEGIS
-1627 KFPENTRFDVAENGA
+1627 KFPENTTFDVAEDGT

-1649 NSSETVTVPFKQKD
+1649 RSSEQVTVPFKQKD
-1663 SAQHTPV
+1663 SAQHTPSV
-1670 VAETPIDSA
+1670 TETPINSAA
-1679 TTAGTPLTETERNA
+1679 TTGTPLTEDERNA

-1702 FPAGDK
+1702 YPAGDR
-1708 QPTITVPDNASVT
+1708 QPTVTVPADARVT
-1721 NGTNGNTGK
+1721 NGTEGNTGK
-1730 PVVVATVEYPDGTTE
+1730 PVVVATVEYPDGSSET
-1745 QVEVPVKQ
+1745 VEVPVKQ

-1759 EATVTN
+1759 EATISN
-1765 PDAPA
+1765 PETPA
-1770 AIKASHATGSQ
+1770 AIKASHASDTA
-1781 ITDQADKNA
+1781 ITDEADKNA
-1790 ILAKVSVPAG
+1790 ILAKVSVPEG
-1800 SNGTP
+1800 SSGRP

-1813 EVKDGKQVVKVT
+1813 EERDGKQVVKVT

-1854 EAVKL
+1854 ESVKL

-1868 LSDDDKN
+1868 LSDDDK
-1875 AIKAAVTVPANS
+1875 AAVKAAVTVPDGS
-1887 GGQVSLPEDAK
+1887 RGEVSLPEAVK
-1898 VELVNGNPVV
+1898 VELVGDKPVV

-1922 EVPVVQKDS
+1922 DVPVVQKDS
-1931 TKYDATAKETPVPL
+1931 TKYDATASTTPVPL

-1973 NGEIHVP
+1973 GGQIHVP
-1980 ENAAVKLVGDKPVV
+1980 ENAAVKLDGDKPVV

-2161 EDAKVVD
+2161 EDSKVVD

-2818 GTSETINVP
+2818 GTSEIINVP

-2834 AMDPSLKDTNPVP
+2834 ALDPSLKDTNPVP

-2866 IVAKVDP
+2866 IAAKVDP

-2920 ADNVVKE
+2920 ADNVANE

-2939 AAATTGTTVPA
+2939 AAATTGTPVPA
-2950 DDKQAILAK
+2950 DDKPAILAK

-3034 QDDKDAIIAAVPVPK
+3034 QDDKDAIIAAVTVPK

-3064 PQVEEVNGQP
+3064 PQVEVVNDQP

-3104 SLKEAEAGKPAQAVI
+3104 SLKETEPGKPAQAVI

-3292 AIDNGTAVPEADQA
+3292 ATDNGTAVPEADQA

-3358 FVPVDTDTDKD
+3358 FVPVDSDTDKD
-3369 GFSNKEEEKAGTSAT
+3369 GFSNKEEEKAGTNAT
-3384 DPASTPA
+3384 DPSSTPA
-3391 GQDSAERLNPGL
+3391 GQDSAGRLNPSL
-3403 TEPVE
+3403 AEPVE
-3408 VKNPDKLTDA
+3408 VKNPDKLSDA
-3418 EKEAVKKAVEDSN
+3418 EKEAVKDAVKESN

-3447 TVTYPDNSTDTIKP
+3447 TVTYPDNSTDTIQPAETVKVA
-3461 KDAVTQ
+3461 K
-3467 FVDTDGDGI
+3467 DTD
-3476 SDRQETENGTDP
+3476 
-3488 SKVDSDNDG
+3488 K
-3497 FSDKEEVESGTDP
+3497 
-3510 TKADS
+3510 
-3515 KPASSETDTDGDGI
+3515 
-3529 SNEDEVARGTDP
+3529 
-3541 NKSDTDGDG
+3541 
-3550 FSDQEEIT
+3550 
-3558 AGSNPTKA
+3558 
-3566 DSTPANVDKDGDG
+3566 DG
-3579 FTDTEEAAAGTD
+3579 FTDTEEATAGTSATD
-3591 ANNPASTPAGQDSA
+3591 PSSTPAGQDSA
-3605 DRLNPGLTEPVEVK
+3605 GQLTPSLAEPVEVK

-3706 QDSAGQLTPSLAEP
+3706 QDSADRL
-3720 VEVKN
+3720 N
-3725 PDKLTDAEK
+3725 P
-3734 ESVKRA
+3734 
-3740 VEETNDLPAGT
+3740 G
-3751 EVSVSD
+3751 
-3757 SGTVTVTYPDK
+3757 
-3768 STDTIQPAE
+3768 
-3777 TVKVAKDTDK
+3777 
-3787 DGFTDT
+3787 
-3793 EEATAGT
+3793 
-3800 DATNPASTPAG
+3800 
-3811 QDSAGQL
+3811 
-3818 TPSLAEPVEVKNPD
+3818 
-3832 KLTDAEKDAVKKAVE
+3832 
-3847 DSNDLPEGTEV
+3847 
-3858 TVSDNG
+3858 
-3864 TVTVTYPDKSTD
+3864 
-3876 TIQPAETVK
+3876 
-3885 VAKDTDKDGF
+3885 
-3895 TDTEEEKAGTNATDP
+3895 
-3910 SSTPAG
+3910 
-3916 QDSAGQLTPSLTEP
+3916 LTEP

-3957 PEGTEV
+3957 PEGTEI

-3982 IKPADTVKV
+3982 IKPAD
-3991 AKDTDK
+3991 
-3997 DGFTDT
+3997 
-4003 EEEKA
+4003 
-4008 GTNATDPS
+4008 
-4016 STPAG
+4016 
-4021 QDSAGQLTPGLGEP
+4021 
-4035 VEVKNPDKLSDAE
+4035 
-4048 KEAVKDAV
+4048 
-4056 QESNDLPAGTEITV
+4056 
-4070 SDNGTVTVTYPDKST
+4070 
-4085 DTIKPTD
+4085 
-4092 TVKVAK
+4092 
-4098 DTDKDG
+4098 
-4104 FTDTEEEKA
+4104 
-4113 GTNATDPSSTPAGQ
+4113 
-4127 DSAGQLTPGLGEPV
+4127 
-4141 EVKNPDKLSDAEKE
+4141 
-4155 AVKDAVQES
+4155 
-4164 NDLPAGTEITVS
+4164 
-4176 DNGTVT
+4176 
-4182 VTYPDKSTD
+4182 
-4191 TIEPAE
+4191 

-4236 LDITFT
+4236 LDLTFT

-4297 GSISSPEVGSTVVP
+4297 GSVSSPEVGSTVVP

-4329 STTSGD
+4329 STASGD

-4367 DATGTWTAPADSGLV
+4367 DATGAWTAPADSGLV

-4414 EVGSAVVP
+4414 EVGSTVVP

-4637 ASTDTPVVEVPATPS
+4637 ASTETPVVEVPATPS

-4730 AKNEGIPSSQAA
+4730 AKNEGVPSSQAA

-4896 KKAVETAIR
+4896 KETVETAIR

-4941 VLHATHGE
+4941 VLQVAHGE
-4949 GVSHSLPAYDLTADE
+4949 GTSHSLPAYDLTADE

-4978 SNAAD
+4978 SNVAD

-5012 LSDAEKKAV
+5012 LTDAEKKAV

>member
-15 EAFNFEKRSQ
+15 EAFNFEKRSR

-35 VSLVIG
+35 VSLAIG
-41 SGMVLSGVEQVQAGT
+41 SGMVLNAAEQVYAGT
-56 DYDPGVEIR
+56 DFDSGEIR
-65 YVRNGSPKALASD
+65 HVRNGSPKEMAEGSAVPGTIAEKANYRD
-78 GDFKIEKSFVE
+78 YKIETVPVVE
-89 VNGVQYVD
+89 NGVQYVD
-97 VTLTFNQD
+97 VTLTFNER
-105 HDGYARRFLYFNMP
+105 GRAYSKNRFYVFNMP
-119 KSLYEPEKITRE
+119 KSLYEPKVITRE
-131 LYWQGERTPR
+131 VYQQAVEESQASVGKQTY
-141 ETTEYRTWQ
+141 T
-150 GDYRFAD
+150 DYRVVSSQKISTLTTSGWRE
-157 EPWYRLW
+157 EPTNVAPGTERWGVNY
-164 DHRYIIGS
+164 RYINGNPNS
-172 PDSLQGERHK
+172 PYF
-182 KVTSPTDSGGDTIGG
+182 DSGKGTMRQVIGPG
-197 QSEGRWNGDWN
+197 TNNAGEAISWIYTNAGSYNGDWD
-208 RLMFSA
+208 RLISHNFD
-214 PNNAGSGQEAL
+214 G
-225 TKAASDFKATSR
+225 KAQVVDDFKNKSNSIYIDQARHSR
-237 TVYIN
+237 EKV
-242 RFSGSNDKHVYKF
+242 VYKF

-261 GNAPMN
+261 QNADMN
-267 FVVGLNEESGSH
+267 FIFGMNEMIANGH
-279 ANFLAQYGTT
+279 ANFVAKYGKT
-289 PDTRTLAE
+289 PDNRSYKERFPVNTPAKVTVDNARNLTRDNKLAIIAKIKE
-297 KSTINPPA
+297 ANSSLF
-305 RIGVNSLQDL
+305 GSDNSLKTPILVEPTEADIPTNATSGNITLRYTDGSTTTIPVANTVRERVGGSTNPAPVVNTTMTYDAATTSARKTEGSLRTRIQLPEKKGVTDL
-315 SQQTRNNIAQK
+315 GQI
-326 IREANPDLFNGADPL
+326 ANPTAKIDPSN
-341 VTNVTVSSDG
+341 TN
-351 VGGNAVLR
+351 
-359 FKDGS
+359 
-364 EKTIPMKQLV
+364 
-374 YKINTASGA
+374 NTAENLWNA
-383 APTAPSTSTN
+383 
-393 FVLKGRGV
+393 
-401 VGNDMVG
+401 
-408 LQGED
+408 
-413 HQLNL
+413 QLNAIRTKNL
-418 PAKKAVANIAT
+418 AT
-429 IGNKATY
+429 SGGTFAENTYINSIGSATNPTENTG
-436 LTQWQE
+436 LDDSPWAD
-442 QLNKFLELNKQLQSW
+442 KFSATLVKS
-457 NNQWGFKN
+457 NN
-465 GARTFGPDNWKAQHL
+465 
-480 TASIKYTD
+480 
-488 SRQTQIQGIEVK
+488 QIQGILIK
-500 GVTKDSRFGGT
+500 GPRSKTENVQAD
-511 VNTQVYG
+511 VG
-518 LLTPAM
+518 LITADM
-524 LFYQEDPLKTTKD
+524 LFKNAGSLEPIRQSALQEIDALGAIDGKD
-537 EAKATIDSI
+537 GWKNEINSATSEEAIQAVVDKAKRAKA
-546 GNINGKAADWKS
+546 
-558 RIDAAQNQQAIE
+558 E
-570 AIITEA
+570 
-576 RNEKNALDKK
+576 LDKK
-586 KAAAIQE
+586 KDAVKAKIDALTTLTPEQKEQFKNQVDGITADYRVEDPYTDAVKAGLAKEKEQAI
-593 INALPHLSQNE
+593 AL
-604 KTAAINAINS
+604 INS
-614 ATTTT
+614 LEHLPATGSPSKQESI
-619 VVDQKLN
+619 DWIN
-626 DAKALNTTNM
+626 DPWIVPDSATLKNEVTDALINNAKIKANKELDAL
-636 RNKGKEA
+636 
-643 INALS
+643 
-648 KLNDGEKTPYRNRID
+648 
-663 NATTQDQINAI
+663 
-674 IEEAAFEDLKRSALE
+674 
-689 QLDNMNPAPSN
+689 NPAPSN
-700 KDELRAQ
+700 LAELKRQINEVTKESAKAQ
-707 ITETN
+707 
-712 FNTVSSD
+712 
-719 GKKPAE
+719 GKTGQE
-725 RIEAILERAKA
+725 IIEAIVEKAKA
-736 EVLRDQ
+736 DSLKEQAKKDIAAVPGMSSTKKDEYKAKVDAATNVRDLEQ
-742 ARRDINAIS
+742 IVSEAKAHAEYEKAKQTIQ
-751 GLPEEKKNE
+751 GLPN
-760 FLGIVDRAQTP
+760 LN
-771 SEITNA
+771 NA
-777 VDQAR
+777 
-782 AYSDYIQAKDAIN
+782 
-795 QLTNINNKQKEELL
+795 QKETLIRSLDDDKTQAGIAATLDEARQQDSDMARLKEL
-809 AGLERDKSQQGVA
+809 E
-822 DMLTSARALDG
+822 
-833 EMKHLKDLVAQAET
+833 AQAEQL
-847 IKQSSDYSRA
+847 KNSSAYR
-857 DGAKKNTFNTALDA
+857 DGQPDKKKALDDA
-871 AKRVSPQTG
+871 LNASKAITPSNGQR
-880 ELPTTSVG
+880 PTVDLG
-888 QLISNLTDAIRGLG
+888 QMIRNLEDGINGLG
-902 GTTQPVT
+902 QNPVART
-909 KDVDKGNLRAEIDR
+909 VDKSSLNAEIQR
-923 SSQVKDSANAE
+923 ENSVKAQNNYSYQN
-934 YTYASEDKKQAY
+934 ASEDKKQAY
-946 EQALTQAIAVRDKA
+946 QTA
-960 NPVATQAEVDAAL
+960 
-973 AKLQEARI
+973 LQEAQAVANDQQATQDQVNAATDKLRNARL
-981 ALDGHAPDRDTT
+981 ALDGHAPDHVQDTLADST
-993 PPVLGGDRMEIYS
+993 DLVVPEAVQIKGTTVAEDEKQTIIDALKAANPGKLPADTNYDVAPNGAVTVRYS
-1006 DVAAH
+1006 DNSREDVNVPLKSG
-1011 AISTVGRKVP
+1011 IPTVTT
-1021 RPNQPTPVEEYGEN
+1021 QPHDLVVFKNTDMTTPVELAGFADNESISDVQIV
-1035 STRLNELIVT
+1035 ST
-1045 DQESGINID
+1045 
-1054 SVTFD
+1054 
-1059 EATQRHLQLLGLKFV
+1059 
-1074 KYDRQ
+1074 
-1079 QDNGAVGYFTTIEE
+1079 
-1093 NGVVNFTGTGIA
+1093 NGVTKDEMGL
-1105 KFYFTVA
+1105 TV
-1112 NTHGVVSPRL
+1112 G
-1122 EYRYILKDD
+1122 EKDK
-1131 IAPTATPTEHVL
+1131 
-1143 IRGQEATITI
+1143 G
-1153 PIQDNSMFGTEGG
+1153 
-1166 VSTGTMSIRP
+1166 
-1176 ENNTSDPLTPAI
+1176 NNTKAAL
-1188 LNFTNGNTPQ
+1188 
-1198 AFTISIP
+1198 IS
-1205 DSSPEFVFENHNYG
+1205 
-1219 KRSRT
+1219 
-1224 GTVSLTANPSQTLER
+1224 
-1239 TTYKFRVADGNTP
+1239 
-1252 RGTSEK
+1252 
-1258 VTFTDITFTV
+1258 
-1268 VDRLAAPEE
+1268 
-1277 SAKVSVNNPS
+1277 
-1287 RLTEDEK
+1287 
-1294 NAIKQAVRT
+1294 
-1303 ANPHIAEIDNA
+1303 
-1314 ANGDTNKQ
+1314 
-1322 VRIDVA
+1322 
-1328 ENGRVTVTYPHGGKT
+1328 GKT
-1343 DTLTAQQV
+1343 D
-1351 SKTNP
+1351 
-1356 APTFGDFGVNTT
+1356 
-1368 VGSSTYKTIF
+1368 
-1378 VFGAKTNG
+1378 
-1386 SEVVEYAPDFVPDN
+1386 
-1400 ATGGIP
+1400 
-1406 VQDNTGIAKVELI
+1406 
-1419 GIDNENKVTNTGIA
+1419 
-1433 FTPEGKLLGEFDRNQ
+1433 
-1448 STNLV
+1448 
-1453 RNGINSVWHHR
+1453 
-1464 IKATDNGNPA
+1464 
-1474 KSAITSTIRIKAYR
+1474 SAIGKHTRKLRALDNLDQASAATNDFYVRIVDAT
-1488 VEKTDETAI
+1488 VNQPETAI
-1497 AKVYGTALTQDELTN
+1497 EKAFDQALTPEDVRPKINFNVGSGQDNLIDFEVIIPTD
-1512 KLRVAVS
+1512 A
-1519 SGMTVPA
+1519 
-1526 DNHSH
+1526 
-1531 KVAGYTPENGQFT
+1531 
-1544 AITNISELPT
+1544 PT
-1554 SGNYTVKMETT
+1554 SGQNKEVSVIIRTKAHANAPEDFKRTFVSQDKTVTVRAT
-1565 NVYGQTI
+1565 W
-1572 VNNIAV
+1572 
-1578 DYNEQKDVIEPIAP
+1578 P
-1592 TQQALIDGAAPTTD
+1592 TQAAHIEVAPPADTAPALIDSARPTTET
-1606 ADKTAL
+1606 DKNAL

-1627 KFPENTRFDVAENGA
+1627 KFPENTRFDVAENGT

-1649 NSSETVTVPFKQKD
+1649 RSSETVTVPFKQKD

-1670 VAETPIDSA
+1670 VTETPINSAATANTPLTEEERNAVKEAVTVPTFTGDRQPTVTVPADARVTNGTEGNTGKPVVVATVEYPDGSTEQVEVPVKSGIPTVTTQPHDLVVFKNTDMTTPVELGGFTDNESIKDVQIVSTNGSTKDEMGLTVGEKDKGSNTKAALISGKTDSA
-1679 TTAGTPLTETERNA
+1679 IGKHTRKLRALDNLDQASAATNDFYVRIVDATVNQPETAIEKAFDQALTPEDVRPKINFNVGSGQDNLIDFEVIIPTDAPTSGQNKEVSVIIRTKAHANAPEDFKRTFVSQDKTVTVRATWPTQAAHIEVAPPADTAPALIDSARPTTETDKNALINALKEANKTPEGTSKFPENTRFDVAENGTVTITYPDRSSETVNVPFKQKDSAQHTPSVTETPINSAATTGTPLTEDERNA

-1745 QVEVPVKQ
+1745 QVEVPVRR

-1825 VTYPDQTTDTVYVPV
+1825 VTYGDQTKDEVFVPV

-1849 PTAPA
+1849 PTAP
-1854 EAVKL
+1854 ETAVQV

-1887 GGQVSLPEDAK
+1887 GGQVSLAPDAK

-1908 KATVTYPDGTTDIV
+1908 KATVTYPDGTTDI
-1922 EVPVVQKDS
+1922 
-1931 TKYDATAKETPVPL
+1931 
-1945 DSPVTPGQTLSAE
+1945 
-1958 EREALKFGVNVPAGS
+1958 
-1973 NGEIHVP
+1973 
-1980 ENAAVKLVGDKPVV
+1980 
-1994 EAEVRYP
+1994 
-2001 DGTVDKVQVPVRQY
+2001 
-2015 DRAVY
+2015 
-2020 TPNLVNPKEV
+2020 
-2030 PISVEPT
+2030 
-2037 NDTQITSPDD
+2037 
-2047 AAILANV
+2047 
-2054 DVPAATPDGTKPEV
+2054 
-2068 TKTIA
+2068 
-2073 SPVKDGTGANQ
+2073 
-2084 GKKVVEV
+2084 
-2091 EITYPD
+2091 
-2097 KSKEKIE
+2097 
-2104 VPVKHADNQV
+2104 
-2114 HNPEAP
+2114 
-2120 TKPVQLDVAA
+2120 
-2130 TTDTSL
+2130 
-2136 SDADK
+2136 
-2141 QAVKD
+2141 
-2146 AVTIPQGSGGVASLP
+2146 
-2161 EDAKVVD
+2161 
-2168 RNGTPVVPVTVTY
+2168 
-2181 PDGTTETVDVPVVQ
+2181 VDVPVVQ

-2393 DAPAVQDGTLSEDD
+2393 DAPAVQDGTLSDAD
-2407 KKAIKDTVV
+2407 KQAVKDAVT
-2416 IPEGSG
+2416 IPQGSG
-2422 GQASLPADAKVIDRN
+2422 GVASLPEDAKVELVDN
-2437 GTPVVPVT
+2437 KPVVPVT

-2451 TTDTVYVPVVQKDS
+2451 TKDTVYVPVVQKDS
-2465 VKHTPSLTDADQPVL
+2465 VKYTPSLTDANSPVL

-2519 AKVELD
+2519 AKVELVD
-2525 GDKPVV
+2525 NKPVV

-2536 YPDGTSEIIKVPVDQ
+2536 YPDGTSETIKVPVDQ

-2565 APVAITG
+2565 TPVAITG
-2572 SDAPDAPIAEA
+2572 SDAPDAPIAET

-2596 VDGGQAPKVTKE
+2596 VDGGQAPEVTKE

-2628 PDKTSEVIPV
+2628 PDKTKEVIPV
-2638 PVNQKDNEANTPTVT
+2638 PVNQKDNEANEPTVT

-2672 TDADKKLITDKVN
+2672 SAEDKKLITDKVN

-2700 PAKVVLDQAGNPVV
+2700 PAKVVRDQAGNPVV

-2744 KDPEVGKPAEVLV
+2744 KEPELGKPAEALV
-2757 AIDPTPGVAINN
+2757 AIDPTPGAAITNQA
-2769 PMDKEAIAAKVD
+2769 DKDAVVAKVD
-2781 LSKLPAGT
+2781 LSKLPTDT
-2789 TAEVADGAVVAND
+2789 TAAVADDAVVAND

-2818 GTSETINVP
+2818 GTSEFINVP

-2834 AMDPSLKDTNPVP
+2834 ALDPSLKDTNPVP

-2866 IVAKVDP
+2866 IAAKVDP

-2920 ADNVVKE
+2920 ADNVANE

-2939 AAATTGTTVPA
+2939 AAATTGTPVPA
-2950 DDKQAILAK
+2950 DDKPAILAK
-2959 VKVPEGANATIADDA
+2959 VNLPAGAEATIADDA

-2982 PVVPVTVTYP
+2982 AVVPVKVTYP

-3292 AIDNGTAVPEADQA
+3292 ATDNGTAVPEADQA

-3497 FSDKEEVESGTDP
+3497 FSDKEEVERGTDP

-3619 NPDKLTDAEKESV
+3619 NPDKLTDAEKE
-3632 KKAVEDSNDLPE
+3632 
-3644 GTEVTVS
+3644 
-3651 DNGTVTVTY
+3651 
-3660 PDKST
+3660 
-3665 DTIQPAETVKVAKDT
+3665 
-3680 DKDGFTDTEEATA
+3680 
-3693 GTSATDPSSTPAG
+3693 
-3706 QDSAGQLTPSLAEP
+3706 
-3720 VEVKN
+3720 
-3725 PDKLTDAEK
+3725 
-3734 ESVKRA
+3734 
-3740 VEETNDLPAGT
+3740 
-3751 EVSVSD
+3751 
-3757 SGTVTVTYPDK
+3757 
-3768 STDTIQPAE
+3768 
-3777 TVKVAKDTDK
+3777 
-3787 DGFTDT
+3787 
-3793 EEATAGT
+3793 
-3800 DATNPASTPAG
+3800 
-3811 QDSAGQL
+3811 
-3818 TPSLAEPVEVKNPD
+3818 
-3832 KLTDAEKDAVKKAVE
+3832 AVKKAVE

-3864 TVTVTYPDKSTD
+3864 TVTVTYPDKSAD
-3876 TIQPAETVK
+3876 TIQPTETVK

-3895 TDTEEEKAGTNATDP
+3895 TDTEEAT
-3910 SSTPAG
+3910 
-3916 QDSAGQLTPSLTEP
+3916 
-3930 VEVKN
+3930 
-3935 PDKLTDA
+3935 
-3942 EKEAVKKAVEDSNDL
+3942 
-3957 PEGTEV
+3957 
-3963 TVSDNG
+3963 
-3969 TVTVTYPDKSTDT
+3969 
-3982 IKPADTVKV
+3982 
-3991 AKDTDK
+3991 
-3997 DGFTDT
+3997 
-4003 EEEKA
+4003 A

-4085 DTIKPTD
+4085 DTIQPAD

-4191 TIEPAE
+4191 TIEPAD

-4242 PEGSSQPVTVVV
+4242 PEGASQPVTVVV
-4254 SKDATGTWTAPADSG
+4254 SKGENGIWTAPADSG
-4269 LVVNPDGTITIPAD
+4269 LVVNPDGTITIPAE

-4297 GSISSPEVGSTVVP
+4297 GSVSSPEVGSTVVP
-4311 VPVVT
+4311 VPAVT
-4316 PETPVAPSKPEVI
+4316 PETPVAPSKPEV
-4329 STTSGD
+4329 TATDSGA

-4367 DATGTWTAPADSGLV
+4367 DATGAWTAPADSGLV

-4414 EVGSAVVP
+4414 EVGSTVVP

-4637 ASTDTPVVEVPATPS
+4637 ASTETPVVEVPATPS

-4730 AKNEGIPSSQAA
+4730 AKNEGVPSSQAA

-4775 KKELEDVVR
+4775 KKELEDAVR

-4896 KKAVETAIR
+4896 KETVETAIR

-4941 VLHATHGE
+4941 VLQVAHGE
-4949 GVSHSLPAYDLTADE
+4949 GTSHSLPAYDLTADE

-4978 SNAAD
+4978 SNVAD

-5012 LSDAEKKAV
+5012 LTDAEKKAV

>member
-182 KVTSPTDSGGDTIGG
+182 KVTSPTDPGGDTIGG
-197 QSEGRWNGDWN
+197 QSEGRWNGDWD
-208 RLMFSA
+208 RLMFSV
-214 PNNAGSGQEAL
+214 PNNAGSGKEAL

-242 RFSGSNDKHVYKF
+242 RFSGSTDKHVYKF

-326 IREANPDLFNGADPL
+326 IREANPDLFNGAGPL

-351 VGGNAVLR
+351 IGGNAVLR

-383 APTAPSTSTN
+383 APTASQVPTKLVDKS
-393 FVLKGRGV
+393 GR
-401 VGNDMVG
+401 VG

-418 PAKKAVANIAT
+418 PAKIKVDNIAT
-429 IGNKATY
+429 IEDATKYSAQWNTQVTEFLKANTS
-436 LTQWQE
+436 THWSGTG
-442 QLNKFLELNKQLQSW
+442 KQFF
-457 NNQWGFKN
+457 NA
-465 GARTFGPDNWKAQHL
+465 ARLYGSQNWKAEFL
-480 TASIKYTD
+480 TAKIKYVEG
-488 SRQTQIQGIEVK
+488 SNNKRIQGIEVS
-500 GVTKDSRFGGT
+500 GPTKEYENVNMKPNGS

-537 EAKATIDSI
+537 EAKKTIDSI
-546 GNINGKAADWKS
+546 GNINGKANEWKR
-558 RIDAAQNQQAIE
+558 RIDEAQNQQAIE

-604 KTAAINAINS
+604 KTAVINAINS

-857 DGAKKNTFNTALDA
+857 DRAKQNTFNTALDA

-923 SSQVKDSANAE
+923 SSQVKDPANAE

-981 ALDGHAPDRDTT
+981 ALDGHAPDRVQDTLADST
-993 PPVLGGDRMEIYS
+993 NLVVPEAVQIKGTTVAEDEKQTIIYALKAANPS
-1006 DVAAH
+1006 KLPDDTHYDVAPNGAV
-1011 AISTVGRKVP
+1011 TVTYNDTSSEVVNVP
-1021 RPNQPTPVEEYGEN
+1021 LKSGIPTVTTQPHDLVVFKNTDMTTPVELAGFAD
-1035 STRLNELIVT
+1035 NESISDVQIV
-1045 DQESGINID
+1045 S
-1054 SVTFD
+1054 
-1059 EATQRHLQLLGLKFV
+1059 
-1074 KYDRQ
+1074 
-1079 QDNGAVGYFTTIEE
+1079 
-1093 NGVVNFTGTGIA
+1093 
-1105 KFYFTVA
+1105 
-1112 NTHGVVSPRL
+1112 
-1122 EYRYILKDD
+1122 
-1131 IAPTATPTEHVL
+1131 
-1143 IRGQEATITI
+1143 
-1153 PIQDNSMFGTEGG
+1153 
-1166 VSTGTMSIRP
+1166 
-1176 ENNTSDPLTPAI
+1176 
-1188 LNFTNGNTPQ
+1188 TNGNTRDEMGLTVGEKDKENNTK
-1198 AFTISIP
+1198 AALIS
-1205 DSSPEFVFENHNYG
+1205 G
-1219 KRSRT
+1219 KT
-1224 GTVSLTANPSQTLER
+1224 GTSYGVGKHTRKLRALDNLGQASAATNDFYVR
-1239 TTYKFRVADGNTP
+1239 
-1252 RGTSEK
+1252 
-1258 VTFTDITFTV
+1258 V
-1268 VDRLAAPEE
+1268 VDATVNQPDTAIEKAFGQALTPE
-1277 SAKVSVNNPS
+1277 
-1287 RLTEDEK
+1287 D
-1294 NAIKQAVRT
+1294 VRPKI
-1303 ANPHIAEIDNA
+1303 NFN
-1314 ANGDTNKQ
+1314 
-1322 VRIDVA
+1322 
-1328 ENGRVTVTYPHGGKT
+1328 
-1343 DTLTAQQV
+1343 
-1351 SKTNP
+1351 
-1356 APTFGDFGVNTT
+1356 
-1368 VGSSTYKTIF
+1368 VGS
-1378 VFGAKTNG
+1378 G
-1386 SEVVEYAPDFVPDN
+1386 
-1400 ATGGIP
+1400 
-1406 VQDNTGIAKVELI
+1406 QDNM
-1419 GIDNENKVTNTGIA
+1419 IDFEVI
-1433 FTPEGKLLGEFDRNQ
+1433 
-1448 STNLV
+1448 
-1453 RNGINSVWHHR
+1453 I
-1464 IKATDNGNPA
+1464 
-1474 KSAITSTIRIKAYR
+1474 
-1488 VEKTDETAI
+1488 
-1497 AKVYGTALTQDELTN
+1497 
-1512 KLRVAVS
+1512 
-1519 SGMTVPA
+1519 PA
-1526 DNHSH
+1526 D
-1531 KVAGYTPENGQFT
+1531 A
-1544 AITNISELPT
+1544 PT
-1554 SGNYTVKMETT
+1554 SGQNKDIPVIIRTKAHANAPEDFKRTFVSQDKTVTVRAT
-1565 NVYGQTI
+1565 W
-1572 VNNIAV
+1572 
-1578 DYNEQKDVIEPIAP
+1578 P
-1592 TQQALIDGAAPTTD
+1592 TQAAHIEVVPPANTAPALIDSARPTTET
-1606 ADKTAL
+1606 DKNAL

-1627 KFPENTRFDVAENGA
+1627 KFPENTTFDVAEDGT

-1649 NSSETVTVPFKQKD
+1649 RSSEQVTVPFKQKD

-1670 VAETPIDSA
+1670 VAETPIESA
-1679 TTAGTPLTETERNA
+1679 TTAGTPLTEDERNA
-1693 VKAAVTVPN
+1693 VKAAVTVPT

-1730 PVVVATVEYPDGTTE
+1730 PVVVATVEYPDGSTE
-1745 QVEVPVKQ
+1745 QVEVPLKSGLPTVTTQPNDLVVFKNTDMTTPVELGGFTDNESIKDVQIVSTNGSTKDEMGLTVGEKDKGSNTKAALISGKTDSAIGKHTRKLRALDNLDQASAATNDFYVRIVDATVNQPETAIEKAFDQALTPEDVRPKINFNVGSGQDNLIDFEVIIPTDAPTSGQNKEVSVIIRTKAHANAPEDFKRTFVSQDKTVTVRATWPTQAAHIEVAPPADTAPALIDSARPTTDADKTALINALKEANKTPEGASKFPENTDFNVAENGAVTITYPDRSSETVTVPFKQKDSAQHTPVVTETPINSAATANTPLTEEERNAVKAAVTVPNYPAGDRQPTVTVPADARVTNGTEGNTGKPVVVATVEYPDGSSENVEVPVRQ

-1765 PDAPA
+1765 PEAPA
-1770 AIKASHATGSQ
+1770 AIKASHETGTQ
-1781 ITDQADKNA
+1781 ITDQADKDA
-1790 ILAKVSVPAG
+1790 ILAKVSVPTG

-1813 EVKDGKQVVKVT
+1813 EEQGGKPVVKVT

-1840 DQKDNETHN
+1840 DQKDNEAHN

-1887 GGQVSLPEDAK
+1887 GGQVSLAPDAK

-1931 TKYDATAKETPVPL
+1931 TK
-1945 DSPVTPGQTLSAE
+1945 
-1958 EREALKFGVNVPAGS
+1958 
-1973 NGEIHVP
+1973 
-1980 ENAAVKLVGDKPVV
+1980 
-1994 EAEVRYP
+1994 
-2001 DGTVDKVQVPVRQY
+2001 
-2015 DRAVY
+2015 
-2020 TPNLVNPKEV
+2020 
-2030 PISVEPT
+2030 
-2037 NDTQITSPDD
+2037 
-2047 AAILANV
+2047 
-2054 DVPAATPDGTKPEV
+2054 
-2068 TKTIA
+2068 
-2073 SPVKDGTGANQ
+2073 
-2084 GKKVVEV
+2084 
-2091 EITYPD
+2091 
-2097 KSKEKIE
+2097 
-2104 VPVKHADNQV
+2104 
-2114 HNPEAP
+2114 
-2120 TKPVQLDVAA
+2120 
-2130 TTDTSL
+2130 
-2136 SDADK
+2136 
-2141 QAVKD
+2141 
-2146 AVTIPQGSGGVASLP
+2146 
-2161 EDAKVVD
+2161 
-2168 RNGTPVVPVTVTY
+2168 
-2181 PDGTTETVDVPVVQ
+2181 
-2195 KDSTKHTPV
+2195 HTPV

-2213 TDTPAKANEP
+2213 TKTPAKANEP
-2223 VQETDKA
+2223 VQEDDKA
-2230 AIAAKVDKTTLP
+2230 AIAAKVDKTNLP
-2242 PGTETKVPD
+2242 QDTEIKVPD
-2251 DSVVELENGK
+2251 GAKVELVDNK
-2261 PVVPVLV
+2261 PVVPVKV
-2268 SYPDGTSEI
+2268 TYPDGTSET

-2282 DQKDDLTYNPEA
+2282 DQKDSETYTPTA

-2308 QGTEITDP
+2308 PGTEITDP

-2325 VTVPAVDGGQV
+2325 VTVPAVDGGQA
-2336 PQVTKEIASPV
+2336 PNVTKEITSPV
-2347 TEGPDGPYVTVKV
+2347 TEGPDGPYVTVTV
-2360 SYPDGTSETVNV
+2360 TYPDDTSEEVNV
-2372 PVNQKDNETHNPTV
+2372 PVNQKDN
-2386 PEKAVQV
+2386 
-2393 DAPAVQDGTLSEDD
+2393 
-2407 KKAIKDTVV
+2407 
-2416 IPEGSG
+2416 
-2422 GQASLPADAKVIDRN
+2422 
-2437 GTPVVPVT
+2437 
-2445 VTYPDN
+2445 
-2451 TTDTVYVPVVQKDS
+2451 
-2465 VKHTPSLTDADQPVL
+2465 
-2480 TDTPAKAETPVQDTD
+2480 
-2495 KAAIAAKVDLS
+2495 AA
-2506 KLPENTTAKVPDG
+2506 N
-2519 AKVELD
+2519 
-2525 GDKPVV
+2525 
-2531 PVLVS
+2531 
-2536 YPDGTSEIIKVPVDQ
+2536 
-2551 KDSETYTPTAPAAE
+2551 
-2565 APVAITG
+2565 
-2572 SDAPDAPIAEA
+2572 
-2583 DKPAILNSVTVPA
+2583 N
-2596 VDGGQAPKVTKE
+2596 
-2608 ITSPVKVVD
+2608 
-2617 GKAFVEVTVTY
+2617 
-2628 PDKTSEVIPV
+2628 
-2638 PVNQKDNEANTPTVT
+2638 PTVT

-2672 TDADKKLITDKVN
+2672 SDADKKLITDKVN

-2700 PAKVVLDQAGNPVV
+2700 PAKVVMDQAGNPVV

-2744 KDPEVGKPAEVLV
+2744 KEPELGKPAEALV
-2757 AIDPTPGVAINN
+2757 AIDPTPGVAITNQA
-2769 PMDKEAIAAKVD
+2769 DKDAAVAKVD
-2781 LSKLPAGT
+2781 LSKLPVGT
-2789 TAEVADGAVVAND
+2789 TAAVADGAVVAND

-2818 GTSETINVP
+2818 GTSEIINVP

-2834 AMDPSLKDTNPVP
+2834 ALDPSLKDTNPVP

-2866 IVAKVDP
+2866 IAAKVDP

-2920 ADNVVKE
+2920 ADNVANE
-2927 PSLTDQTPVPIQ
+2927 PSLTDQIPVPIQ
-2939 AAATTGTTVPA
+2939 AAATTGTPVPA
-2950 DDKQAILAK
+2950 DDKPAILAK
-2959 VKVPEGANATIADDA
+2959 VDLPAGAEATIADDA

-2982 PVVPVTVTYP
+2982 AVVPVTVTYP

-3015 VTDPVQVDAAT
+3015 VMDTVQVDAAT

-3064 PQVEEVNGQP
+3064 PRVEEVNGQP

-3169 TVTYTDGS
+3169 TVIYTDGS

-3292 AIDNGTAVPEADQA
+3292 ATDNGTAVPEADQA

-3497 FSDKEEVESGTDP
+3497 FSDKEEVERGTDP

-3680 DKDGFTDTEEATA
+3680 DKDGFTDTEEAAAGTDANNPASTPAGQDSADRLNPGLTEPVEVKNPDKLTDAEKESVKKAVEDSNDLPEGTEVTVSDNGTVTVTYPDKSTDTIQPAETVKVAKDTDKDGFTDTEEATAGTDATNPASTPAGQDSAGQLTPSLAEPVEVKNPDKLTDAEKESVKKAVEDSNDLPEGTEVSVSGNGTVTVTYPDKSTDTIQPAETVKVAKDTDKDGFTDTEEATA

-3706 QDSAGQLTPSLAEP
+3706 QDSAGQLTPSLAEPVEVKNPDKLTDAEKESVKKAVEDSNDLPEGTEVTVSDNGTVTVTYPDKSTDTIQPAETVKVAKDTDKDGFTDTEEATAGTSATDPSSTPAGQDSADRLNPGLTEP

-3818 TPSLAEPVEVKNPD
+3818 TPSL
-3832 KLTDAEKDAVKKAVE
+3832 
-3847 DSNDLPEGTEV
+3847 
-3858 TVSDNG
+3858 
-3864 TVTVTYPDKSTD
+3864 
-3876 TIQPAETVK
+3876 
-3885 VAKDTDKDGF
+3885 
-3895 TDTEEEKAGTNATDP
+3895 
-3910 SSTPAG
+3910 
-3916 QDSAGQLTPSLTEP
+3916 TEP

-3969 TVTVTYPDKSTDT
+3969 TVTVTYPDKSADT
-3982 IKPADTVKV
+3982 I
-3991 AKDTDK
+3991 
-3997 DGFTDT
+3997 
-4003 EEEKA
+4003 
-4008 GTNATDPS
+4008 
-4016 STPAG
+4016 
-4021 QDSAGQLTPGLGEP
+4021 Q
-4035 VEVKNPDKLSDAE
+4035 
-4048 KEAVKDAV
+4048 
-4056 QESNDLPAGTEITV
+4056 
-4070 SDNGTVTVTYPDKST
+4070 
-4085 DTIKPTD
+4085 PTD
-4092 TVKVAK
+4092 TVKA
-4098 DTDKDG
+4098 
-4104 FTDTEEEKA
+4104 A
-4113 GTNATDPSSTPAGQ
+4113 
-4127 DSAGQLTPGLGEPV
+4127 
-4141 EVKNPDKLSDAEKE
+4141 
-4155 AVKDAVQES
+4155 
-4164 NDLPAGTEITVS
+4164 
-4176 DNGTVT
+4176 
-4182 VTYPDKSTD
+4182 
-4191 TIEPAE
+4191 
-4197 TVKATKPVSETPVA
+4197 KPVSETPVA
-4211 PSKPEVTSTASG
+4211 PSKPEVTATDSG
-4223 DVVVTPPTDNVTN
+4223 AVVVTPPTDNVTN

-4242 PEGSSQPVTVVV
+4242 PEGASQPVTVVV
-4254 SKDATGTWTAPADSG
+4254 SKDENGIWTAPADSG
-4269 LVVNPDGTITIPAD
+4269 LVINPDGTITIPAD

-4730 AKNEGIPSSQAA
+4730 AKNEGVPSSQAA

-4827 KGTSHSL
+4827 EGVSHSL

-4852 ELKQGSNVA
+4852 ELKQGSNAA

-4978 SNAAD
+4978 SNVAD

-5012 LSDAEKKAV
+5012 LTDAEKKAV

-5026 KNNTLP
+5026 KNNILP

-5098 LPATGE
+5098 LPATGG

>member
-182 KVTSPTDSGGDTIGG
+182 KVTSPTDPGGDTIGG
-197 QSEGRWNGDWN
+197 QSEGRWNGDWD
-208 RLMFSA
+208 RLMFSV
-214 PNNAGSGQEAL
+214 PNNAGSGKEAL

-242 RFSGSNDKHVYKF
+242 RFSGSTDKHVYKF

-326 IREANPDLFNGADPL
+326 IREANPDLFNGAGPL

-351 VGGNAVLR
+351 IGGNAVLR

-500 GVTKDSRFGGT
+500 GVTKDSRFGGP

-857 DGAKKNTFNTALDA
+857 DRAKQNTFNTALDA

-923 SSQVKDSANAE
+923 SSQVKDPANAE

-981 ALDGHAPDRDTT
+981 ALDGHAPDRVQDTLADST
-993 PPVLGGDRMEIYS
+993 DLVVPEAVQIKGTTVAEDEKQTIIAALKAANPGKLPEDTNYDVAPNGAVTVRYS
-1006 DVAAH
+1006 DNSREDVNVPLKSG
-1011 AISTVGRKVP
+1011 IPTVTT
-1021 RPNQPTPVEEYGEN
+1021 QPHDLVVFKNTDMTTPVELAGFAD
-1035 STRLNELIVT
+1035 NESISDV
-1045 DQESGINID
+1045 QI
-1054 SVTFD
+1054 
-1059 EATQRHLQLLGLKFV
+1059 
-1074 KYDRQ
+1074 
-1079 QDNGAVGYFTTIEE
+1079 
-1093 NGVVNFTGTGIA
+1093 
-1105 KFYFTVA
+1105 
-1112 NTHGVVSPRL
+1112 
-1122 EYRYILKDD
+1122 
-1131 IAPTATPTEHVL
+1131 
-1143 IRGQEATITI
+1143 
-1153 PIQDNSMFGTEGG
+1153 
-1166 VSTGTMSIRP
+1166 VSTNGRTQDEMGLTVGEKDK
-1176 ENNTSDPLTPAI
+1176 ENNTKAALISGKTGTSYGVGKHTRKLRALDNLGQASAATNDFYVRVVDATVNQPGTAIEKAFGQALTPEDVRPKI
-1188 LNFTNGNTPQ
+1188 NFN
-1198 AFTISIP
+1198 
-1205 DSSPEFVFENHNYG
+1205 
-1219 KRSRT
+1219 
-1224 GTVSLTANPSQTLER
+1224 
-1239 TTYKFRVADGNTP
+1239 
-1252 RGTSEK
+1252 
-1258 VTFTDITFTV
+1258 
-1268 VDRLAAPEE
+1268 
-1277 SAKVSVNNPS
+1277 
-1287 RLTEDEK
+1287 
-1294 NAIKQAVRT
+1294 
-1303 ANPHIAEIDNA
+1303 
-1314 ANGDTNKQ
+1314 
-1322 VRIDVA
+1322 
-1328 ENGRVTVTYPHGGKT
+1328 
-1343 DTLTAQQV
+1343 
-1351 SKTNP
+1351 
-1356 APTFGDFGVNTT
+1356 
-1368 VGSSTYKTIF
+1368 VGS
-1378 VFGAKTNG
+1378 G
-1386 SEVVEYAPDFVPDN
+1386 
-1400 ATGGIP
+1400 
-1406 VQDNTGIAKVELI
+1406 QDNM
-1419 GIDNENKVTNTGIA
+1419 IDFEVI
-1433 FTPEGKLLGEFDRNQ
+1433 
-1448 STNLV
+1448 
-1453 RNGINSVWHHR
+1453 I
-1464 IKATDNGNPA
+1464 
-1474 KSAITSTIRIKAYR
+1474 
-1488 VEKTDETAI
+1488 
-1497 AKVYGTALTQDELTN
+1497 
-1512 KLRVAVS
+1512 
-1519 SGMTVPA
+1519 PA
-1526 DNHSH
+1526 D
-1531 KVAGYTPENGQFT
+1531 A
-1544 AITNISELPT
+1544 PT
-1554 SGNYTVKMETT
+1554 SGQNKEIPVIIRTKAHANAPEDFKRTFVSQDKTVTVRAT
-1565 NVYGQTI
+1565 W
-1572 VNNIAV
+1572 
-1578 DYNEQKDVIEPIAP
+1578 P
-1592 TQQALIDGAAPTTD
+1592 TQAAHIEVVPPANTAPALIDSARPTTE
-1606 ADKTAL
+1606 ADKNAL

-1627 KFPENTRFDVAENGA
+1627 KFPENTRFDVAENGT

-1649 NSSETVTVPFKQKD
+1649 RSSEQVTVPFKQKD

-1679 TTAGTPLTETERNA
+1679 TTAGTPLTEDERNA
-1693 VKAAVTVPN
+1693 VKAAVTVPT
-1702 FPAGDK
+1702 FPAGDR
-1708 QPTITVPDNASVT
+1708 QPTITVPADARVT
-1721 NGTNGNTGK
+1721 DGTNGNTGK
-1730 PVVVATVEYPDGTTE
+1730 PVVVATVEYPDGSTE
-1745 QVEVPVKQ
+1745 QVEVPVRQRDTLADSTDLVVPEAVQIKGTTVAEDEKQTIIDALKAANPGKLPDDPSSYSVAPNGTVTVTYSDNSSEPIDVPLKSGIPTVTAQPHDIVVFKNTDMTTPVELAGFTDNESIKDIQIVGTDGSSLDQMGLTVDEKAKENNVKSALISGKTNSAVGKHTRKLRALDNLDQASAATNDFSVRIVDATVNQPETAITKEFGQALTPEEVRSTINFNVGSGQNNLIDFDVVIPADAPTSGQNKEVSVIIRTKAHANAPEDFKRTFVSQDKTVTVRATWPTQAAHIEVAPPADTAPALIDSARPTTDADKTALINALKEANKTPEGASKFPENTDFNVAENGAVTITYPDRSSETVTVPFKQKDSAQHTPVVTETPINSAATANTPLTEEERNAVKAAVTVPTFTGDRQPTVTVPADARVTNGTEGNTGKPVVVATVEYPDGSSENVEVPVRQ

-1765 PDAPA
+1765 PEAPA
-1770 AIKASHATGSQ
+1770 AIKASHETGTQ
-1781 ITDQADKNA
+1781 ITDQADKDA
-1790 ILAKVSVPAG
+1790 ILAKVSVPTG

-1813 EVKDGKQVVKVT
+1813 EEQGGKPVVKVI

-1840 DQKDNETHN
+1840 DQKDNEAHN

-1887 GGQVSLPEDAK
+1887 GGQVSLAPDAK

-1980 ENAAVKLVGDKPVV
+1980 DNAAVKLVGDKPVV

-2020 TPNLVNPKEV
+2020 TPNLVETKEV

-2037 NDTQITSPDD
+2037 NGTSITSPDD
-2047 AAILANV
+2047 ASILANV
-2054 DVPAATPDGTKPEV
+2054 DVPAAAQDGTKPRV
-2068 TKTIA
+2068 DKAIA
-2073 SPVKDGTGANQ
+2073 SPVKDGTGTNQ

-2120 TKPVQLDVAA
+2120 TRPVQLDVAA

-2230 AIAAKVDKTTLP
+2230 AIAAKVDKTNLP
-2242 PGTETKVPD
+2242 QGTETKVPD
-2251 DSVVELENGK
+2251 DAVVELENGK

-2268 SYPDGTSEI
+2268 SYPDGTSET

-2308 QGTEITDP
+2308 PGTEITDP

-2325 VTVPAVDGGQV
+2325 VIVPAVDGGQA
-2336 PQVTKEIASPV
+2336 PKVTKEITSPV

-2372 PVNQKDNETHNPTV
+2372 PVNQKDNETHNPTA
-2386 PEKAVQV
+2386 PETAVQV

-2407 KKAIKDTVV
+2407 KKAIKDAVV
-2416 IPEGSG
+2416 IPDGSG
-2422 GQASLPADAKVIDRN
+2422 GEVSLAPDAKVELVD
-2437 GTPVVPVT
+2437 GKPVVPVT

-2480 TDTPAKAETPVQDTD
+2480 TNTPAKAETPVQDAD
-2495 KAAIAAKVDLS
+2495 KEAIAAKVDLN

-2519 AKVELD
+2519 AKVELVD
-2525 GDKPVV
+2525 DKPVV

-2596 VDGGQAPKVTKE
+2596 VDGGQAPEVTKE

-2628 PDKTSEVIPV
+2628 PDKTSEVISV
-2638 PVNQKDNEANTPTVT
+2638 PVNQKDNEANNPTVT

-2672 TDADKKLITDKVN
+2672 SDADKKLITDKVN

-2700 PAKVVLDQAGNPVV
+2700 PAKVVMDQAGNPVV

-2744 KDPEVGKPAEVLV
+2744 KEPELGKPAEALV
-2757 AIDPTPGVAINN
+2757 AIDPTPGVAITNQA
-2769 PMDKEAIAAKVD
+2769 DKDAAVAKVD
-2781 LSKLPAGT
+2781 LSKLPVGT
-2789 TAEVADGAVVAND
+2789 TAAVADGAVVAND

-2818 GTSETINVP
+2818 GTSEIINVP

-2834 AMDPSLKDTNPVP
+2834 ALDPSLKDTNPVP

-2866 IVAKVDP
+2866 IAAKVDP

-2939 AAATTGTTVPA
+2939 AAATTGTPVPA
-2950 DDKQAILAK
+2950 SDKQAILDK
-2959 VKVPEGANATIADDA
+2959 VEVPEGANATIADDA
-2974 TVVREDGQ
+2974 TVVRENGQ

-3010 YTPSQ
+3010 YTPSP

-3064 PQVEEVNGQP
+3064 PRVEEVNGQP

-3292 AIDNGTAVPEADQA
+3292 ATDNGTAVPEADQA

-3344 EVTVTYQDGSKDKI
+3344 EVTVTYPDGSKDKI

-3384 DPASTPA
+3384 DPASTPD

-3418 EKEAVKKAVEDSN
+3418 EKEAVKKAVEASN

-3447 TVTYPDNSTDTIKP
+3447 TVTYPDNSTDTIQP

-3497 FSDKEEVESGTDP
+3497 FSDKEEVERGTDP

-3529 SNEDEVARGTDP
+3529 SNEDEATRGTDP

-3591 ANNPASTPAGQDSA
+3591 ANNPSSTPEGQDSA
-3605 DRLNPGLTEPVEVK
+3605 ERLNPGLTEPVEVK
-3619 NPDKLTDAEKESV
+3619 NS
-3632 KKAVEDSNDLPE
+3632 
-3644 GTEVTVS
+3644 
-3651 DNGTVTVTY
+3651 
-3660 PDKST
+3660 
-3665 DTIQPAETVKVAKDT
+3665 
-3680 DKDGFTDTEEATA
+3680 
-3693 GTSATDPSSTPAG
+3693 
-3706 QDSAGQLTPSLAEP
+3706 
-3720 VEVKN
+3720 
-3725 PDKLTDAEK
+3725 
-3734 ESVKRA
+3734 
-3740 VEETNDLPAGT
+3740 
-3751 EVSVSD
+3751 
-3757 SGTVTVTYPDK
+3757 
-3768 STDTIQPAE
+3768 
-3777 TVKVAKDTDK
+3777 
-3787 DGFTDT
+3787 
-3793 EEATAGT
+3793 
-3800 DATNPASTPAG
+3800 
-3811 QDSAGQL
+3811 
-3818 TPSLAEPVEVKNPD
+3818 
-3832 KLTDAEKDAVKKAVE
+3832 
-3847 DSNDLPEGTEV
+3847 
-3858 TVSDNG
+3858 
-3864 TVTVTYPDKSTD
+3864 
-3876 TIQPAETVK
+3876 
-3885 VAKDTDKDGF
+3885 
-3895 TDTEEEKAGTNATDP
+3895 
-3910 SSTPAG
+3910 
-3916 QDSAGQLTPSLTEP
+3916 
-3930 VEVKN
+3930 
-3935 PDKLTDA
+3935 DKLTDA

-3957 PEGTEV
+3957 PAGT
-3963 TVSDNG
+3963 TVS
-3969 TVTVTYPDKSTDT
+3969 
-3982 IKPADTVKV
+3982 
-3991 AKDTDK
+3991 
-3997 DGFTDT
+3997 
-4003 EEEKA
+4003 
-4008 GTNATDPS
+4008 
-4016 STPAG
+4016 
-4021 QDSAGQLTPGLGEP
+4021 
-4035 VEVKNPDKLSDAE
+4035 
-4048 KEAVKDAV
+4048 
-4056 QESNDLPAGTEITV
+4056 
-4070 SDNGTVTVTYPDKST
+4070 
-4085 DTIKPTD
+4085 
-4092 TVKVAK
+4092 
-4098 DTDKDG
+4098 
-4104 FTDTEEEKA
+4104 
-4113 GTNATDPSSTPAGQ
+4113 
-4127 DSAGQLTPGLGEPV
+4127 
-4141 EVKNPDKLSDAEKE
+4141 
-4155 AVKDAVQES
+4155 
-4164 NDLPAGTEITVS
+4164 
-4176 DNGTVT
+4176 
-4182 VTYPDKSTD
+4182 
-4191 TIEPAE
+4191 
-4197 TVKATKPVSETPVA
+4197 
-4211 PSKPEVTSTASG
+4211 
-4223 DVVVTPPTDNVTN
+4223 
-4236 LDITFT
+4236 
-4242 PEGSSQPVTVVV
+4242 
-4254 SKDATGTWTAPADSG
+4254 
-4269 LVVNPDGTITIPAD
+4269 
-4283 KVADGTAVTVVAEN
+4283 
-4297 GSISSPEVGSTVVP
+4297 
-4311 VPVVT
+4311 
-4316 PETPVAPSKPEVI
+4316 
-4329 STTSGD
+4329 
-4335 VVVTPPTDNV
+4335 
-4345 TNLDITFTP
+4345 
-4354 EGSSQPVTVVVSK
+4354 
-4367 DATGTWTAPADSGLV
+4367 
-4382 VNPDG
+4382 
-4387 TITIPAE
+4387 
-4394 NVADG
+4394 
-4399 TAVTVVAEN
+4399 
-4408 GSVSSP
+4408 
-4414 EVGSAVVP
+4414 
-4422 VPTPEL
+4422 
-4428 PAIPAKPTS
+4428 
-4437 VTNADGS
+4437 
-4444 VTIVPPVENVTGL
+4444 
-4457 DITFTPEGATEP
+4457 
-4469 VTVTLGKDATGAWTA
+4469 
-4484 PADSGLVVNPD
+4484 
-4495 GTITIP
+4495 
-4501 ADRLAD
+4501 
-4507 GTEGQVG
+4507 
-4514 LVAKNGDLT
+4514 
-4523 SNDPAPQVPETPAKS
+4523 
-4538 SVETNENGSVTIV
+4538 
-4551 PPVENVT
+4551 
-4558 GIDITFTP
+4558 
-4566 EGASQPV
+4566 
-4573 TVVVSKDAT
+4573 
-4582 GAWTAPA
+4582 
-4589 DSGLVVNPDGTITI
+4589 
-4603 PADKVAD
+4603 
-4610 GTAVSVVTK
+4610 
-4619 NGQVPSDEASAT
+4619 
-4631 YVPAKP
+4631 
-4637 ASTDTPVVEVPATPS
+4637 
-4652 LALDG
+4652 
-4657 SGNVLITPP
+4657 
-4666 AENATSLDIT
+4666 
-4676 FTPAGSET
+4676 
-4684 PITVTANKDATG
+4684 
-4696 NWILPETSIAVVN
+4696 
-4709 PDGTISISTS
+4709 
-4719 EMEGGT
+4719 
-4725 AVSVV
+4725 
-4730 AKNEGIPSSQAA
+4730 
-4742 TLLVQPKQTAEELAP
+4742 
-4757 TVKKPIAVE
+4757 
-4766 DASKLTDAE
+4766 
-4775 KKELEDVVR
+4775 
-4784 KDNVLPEGT
+4784 
-4793 EVSVADD
+4793 
-4800 GTVTVTYPDKS
+4800 
-4811 TDTILP
+4811 
-4817 TKTVMDAQNG
+4817 
-4827 KGTSHSL
+4827 
-4834 PAYDLTADED
+4834 
-4844 KDGFTNEE
+4844 
-4852 ELKQGSNVA
+4852 
-4861 DAKSVPAGKS
+4861 
-4871 SAERLTPTNDLAVKV
+4871 
-4886 KDLTKLSDAE
+4886 
-4896 KKAVETAIR
+4896 
-4905 KDKDLPEGTQIEVAN
+4905 VAN
-4920 DGSVTITYPDGSIG
+4920 DGT
-4934 RLPADQT
+4934 
-4941 VLHATHGE
+4941 
-4949 GVSHSLPAYDLTADE
+4949 
-4964 DKDGFTNEEELKQG
+4964 
-4978 SNAAD
+4978 
-4983 AKSVPAGKSSAERL
+4983 
-4997 TPTNDLAVKVKDLTK
+4997 
-5012 LSDAEKKAV
+5012 
-5021 ETAIR
+5021 
-5026 KNNTLP
+5026 
-5032 EGTQIEVANDGSVTI
+5032 
-5047 TYPDGSVD
+5047 
-5055 QIVATKV
+5055 
-5062 VATDSTVSPDS
+5062 
-5073 GVSQSSGTTKVLP
+5073 
-5086 GSASST
+5086 
-5092 RAAKKP
+5092 
-5098 LPATGE
+5098 
-5104 NGSPILVLSGLALLA
+5104 
-5119 GVAMFRKAKRED
+5119 
-5131 EN
+5131 